1 MANTATAEAKKTSA
15 KKPAAKKAAVKKNT
29 KTGKKYLVIVES
41 PAKAATIGKFL
52 GNNYKIEASMGHI
65 RDMPKSQMGIDFE
78 NDFEPKYITIR
89 GKGELLSKLR
99 KDAKTADK
107 VYLATDPDREGEAI
121 SWHLLHAL
129 NLGEEKPIS
138 RITFNEITKT
148 AVKKSITEARDIDM
162 DLVDAQQARRVLDR
176 MVGYTVSD
184 LLWKKVKK
192 GLSGGRVQS
201 VALRLICDREE
212 EIRDFI
218 PEEYWTLGA
227 KLKDDEDKS
236 FEAKF
241 YGKGNEKIEL
251 ANEGETNA
259 VLQGLEDKE
268 FQVKEVKTGSRQ
280 KKPVAPFTTSTMQQ
294 EASKHLNMATQ
305 KTMMIAQ
312 QLYEGVNV
320 KGEGT
325 VGLVSY
331 IRTDSFRISDEAYE
345 AAVAFI
351 KETYGEDFVNP
362 ERIIYKSKGKTQD
375 AHEAI
380 RPTNVNR
387 TPESIKD
394 SLSKDQYRLYRL
406 IWERFV
412 ASQMSSAQYD
422 TLSVKLLAGEYS
434 FRASGSHLRFAGF
447 LEVYNKGEEEDE
459 KVIPKLTEG
468 DKLQAEKLLPEQHF
482 TQPPARFTDASL
494 IKTLE
499 EIGVGRPS
507 TYAPTLTTI
516 QARHYVTKEAKN
528 LFPTELGELV
538 NDIMRHY
545 FPDIVDIDFTAHM
558 EERLDDVEMGKEEW
572 KQIIRDFYPG
582 FKESVENAVEKLEKV
597 EIKDE
602 ESDVVCEKCGRKMV
616 IKYGRYGKFLAC
628 PGFPECQNAKPYFE
642 EAGVNC
648 PECGGK
654 VLIKKTK
661 KGRVYYGCEHHP
673 ECGFMSWNKPTGEK
687 CPRCGAFLEEKGRK
701 NPKIVCSNEKC
712 GYVQEKPVEETAEA

>member
-1 MANTATAEAKKTSA
+1 MAKTATAEKEAKKTT
-15 KKPAAKKAAVKKNT
+15 KKKATVKKAA

-52 GNNYKIEASMGHI
+52 GNNYKIEASMGHV

-78 NDFEPKYITIR
+78 HDFEPKYITIR
-89 GKGELLSKLR
+89 GKGELLGKLR
-99 KDAKTADK
+99 KDAKAADK

-176 MVGYTVSD
+176 VVGYTISD

-201 VALRLICDREE
+201 VALRLICDREG
-212 EIRDFI
+212 EIREFI

-227 KLKDDEDKS
+227 KLKDADGKG

-241 YGKGNEKIEL
+241 YGKGETKTEL
-251 ANEGETNA
+251 ANEAETNEVLDGLKGKDFA
-259 VLQGLEDKE
+259 VTD
-268 FQVKEVKTGSRQ
+268 VKTGSRQ

-351 KETYGEDFVNP
+351 KETYGDAFVNP
-362 ERIIYKSKGKTQD
+362 ERIVYKSKGKTQD

-380 RPTNVNR
+380 RPTNVSR

-394 SLSKDQYRLYRL
+394 SLSKDQYRLYKL

-412 ASQMSSAQYD
+412 ASQMSPAVYD
-422 TLSVKLLAGEYS
+422 TLSVKLSAGDYT
-434 FRASGSHLRFAGF
+434 FRASGSRLRFSGF
-447 LEVYNKGEEEDE
+447 LEAYSKGEEEDE
-459 KVIPKLTEG
+459 KVIPKLTQG
-468 DKLQAEKLLPEQHF
+468 DILQAEQLLPEQHF
-482 TQPPARFTDASL
+482 TQPPARYTDASL

-528 LFPTELGELV
+528 LFPTELGEMV
-538 NDIMRHY
+538 DEIMKTY
-545 FPDIVDIDFTAHM
+545 FPDIVDIDFTANM
-558 EERLDDVEMGKEEW
+558 EKRLDDVEMGKEEW
-572 KQIIRDFYPG
+572 KQIIRDFYPD
-582 FKESVENAVEKLEKV
+582 FKKSVENAVEKLEKI

-602 ESDVVCEKCGRKMV
+602 ETDIICEKCGRNMV

-661 KGRVYYGCEHHP
+661 KGRIYYGCEHNGDG
-673 ECGFMSWNKPTGEK
+673 CDFMSWNKPTGEK
-687 CPRCGAFLEEKGRK
+687 CPECGAFLEEKGRK

-712 GYVQEKPVEETAEA
+712 GYMKEKPTEEENEE

>member
-1 MANTATAEAKKTSA
+1 MAKTATAEKEAKKTT
-15 KKPAAKKAAVKKNT
+15 KKKATVKKAA

-52 GNNYKIEASMGHI
+52 GNNYKIEASMGHV

-78 NDFEPKYITIR
+78 HDFEPKYITIR
-89 GKGELLSKLR
+89 GKGELLGKLR
-99 KDAKTADK
+99 KDAKAADK

-176 MVGYTVSD
+176 VVGYTISD

-201 VALRLICDREE
+201 VALRLICDREG
-212 EIRDFI
+212 EIREFI

-227 KLKDDEDKS
+227 KLKDADGKG

-241 YGKGNEKIEL
+241 YGKGETKTEL
-251 ANEGETNA
+251 ANEAETNEVLDGLKGKDFA
-259 VLQGLEDKE
+259 VTD
-268 FQVKEVKTGSRQ
+268 VKTGSRQ

-351 KETYGEDFVNP
+351 KETYGDAFVNP
-362 ERIIYKSKGKTQD
+362 ERIVYKSKGKTQD

-380 RPTNVNR
+380 RPTNVSR

-394 SLSKDQYRLYRL
+394 SLSKDQYRLYKL

-412 ASQMSSAQYD
+412 ASQMSPAVYD
-422 TLSVKLLAGEYS
+422 TLSVKLSAGDYT
-434 FRASGSHLRFAGF
+434 FRASGSRLRFSGF
-447 LEVYNKGEEEDE
+447 LGAYSKGEEEDE
-459 KVIPKLTEG
+459 KVIPKLTQG
-468 DKLQAEKLLPEQHF
+468 DILQAEQLLPEQHF
-482 TQPPARFTDASL
+482 TQPPARYTDASL

-528 LFPTELGELV
+528 LFPTELGEMV
-538 NDIMRHY
+538 DEIMKTY
-545 FPDIVDIDFTAHM
+545 FPDIVDIDFTANM
-558 EERLDDVEMGKEEW
+558 EKRLDDVEMGKEEW
-572 KQIIRDFYPG
+572 KQIIRDFYPD
-582 FKESVENAVEKLEKV
+582 FKKSVENAAEKLEKI

-602 ESDVVCEKCGRKMV
+602 ETDIVCEKCGRNMV

-661 KGRVYYGCEHHP
+661 KGRIYYGCEHNGDG
-673 ECGFMSWNKPTGEK
+673 CDFMSWNKPTGEK
-687 CPRCGAFLEEKGRK
+687 CPECGAFLEEKGRK

-712 GYVQEKPVEETAEA
+712 GYMKEKPAEEENEE

>member
-1 MANTATAEAKKTSA
+1 MAKAATAEKEAKKTT
-15 KKPAAKKAAVKKNT
+15 KKKATVKKAA

-52 GNNYKIEASMGHI
+52 GNNYKIEASMGHV

-78 NDFEPKYITIR
+78 HDFEPKYITIR
-89 GKGELLSKLR
+89 GKGELLGKLR
-99 KDAKTADK
+99 KDAKAADK

-176 MVGYTVSD
+176 VVGYTISD

-201 VALRLICDREE
+201 VALRLICDREG
-212 EIRDFI
+212 EIREFI

-227 KLKDDEDKS
+227 KLKDADGKV

-241 YGKGNEKIEL
+241 YGKGETKTEL
-251 ANEGETNA
+251 ANEAETNEVLDGLKGKDFA
-259 VLQGLEDKE
+259 VTD
-268 FQVKEVKTGSRQ
+268 VKTGSRQ

-351 KETYGEDFVNP
+351 KETYGDAFVNP
-362 ERIIYKSKGKTQD
+362 ERIVYKSKGKTQD

-380 RPTNVNR
+380 RPTNVSR

-394 SLSKDQYRLYRL
+394 SLSKDQYRLYKL

-412 ASQMSSAQYD
+412 ASQMSPAVYD
-422 TLSVKLLAGEYS
+422 TLSVKLSAGDYT
-434 FRASGSHLRFAGF
+434 FRASGSRLRFSGF
-447 LEVYNKGEEEDE
+447 LEAYSKGEEEDE
-459 KVIPKLTEG
+459 KVIPKLTQG
-468 DKLQAEKLLPEQHF
+468 DILQAEQLLPEQHF
-482 TQPPARFTDASL
+482 TQPPARYTDASL

-528 LFPTELGELV
+528 LFPTELGEMV
-538 NDIMRHY
+538 DEIMKTY
-545 FPDIVDIDFTAHM
+545 FPDIVDIDFTANM
-558 EERLDDVEMGKEEW
+558 EKRLDDVEMGKEEW
-572 KQIIRDFYPG
+572 KQIIRDFYPD
-582 FKESVENAVEKLEKV
+582 FKKSVENAAEKLEKI

-602 ESDVVCEKCGRKMV
+602 ETDIICEKCGRNMV

-661 KGRVYYGCEHHP
+661 KGRIYYGCEHNGDG
-673 ECGFMSWNKPTGEK
+673 CDFMSWNKPTGEK
-687 CPRCGAFLEEKGRK
+687 CPECGAFLEEKGRK

-712 GYVQEKPVEETAEA
+712 GYMKEKPAEEENEE

>member
-1 MANTATAEAKKTSA
+1 MAKTATAEKEAKKTT
-15 KKPAAKKAAVKKNT
+15 KKKATVKKAA

-52 GNNYKIEASMGHI
+52 GNNYKIEASMGHV

-78 NDFEPKYITIR
+78 HDFEPKYITIR
-89 GKGELLSKLR
+89 GKGELLGKLR
-99 KDAKTADK
+99 KDAKAADK

-176 MVGYTVSD
+176 VVGYTISD

-192 GLSGGRVQS
+192 GLSGGLVQS
-201 VALRLICDREE
+201 VALRLICDREW
-212 EIRDFI
+212 EIREFI
-218 PEEYWTLGA
+218 PEEYWPLGA
-227 KLKDDEDKS
+227 KLKDADGKV

-241 YGKGNEKIEL
+241 YGKGETKTEL
-251 ANEGETNA
+251 ANEAETNEVLDGLKGKDFA
-259 VLQGLEDKE
+259 VTD
-268 FQVKEVKTGSRQ
+268 VKTGSRQ

-351 KETYGEDFVNP
+351 KETYGDAFVNP
-362 ERIIYKSKGKTQD
+362 ERIVYKSKGKTQD

-380 RPTNVNR
+380 RPTNVSR

-412 ASQMSSAQYD
+412 ASQMSPAVYD
-422 TLSVKLLAGEYS
+422 TLSVKLSAGDYT
-434 FRASGSHLRFAGF
+434 FRASGSRLRFSGF
-447 LEVYNKGEEEDE
+447 LEAYSKGEEEDE
-459 KVIPKLTEG
+459 KVIPKLTQG
-468 DKLQAEKLLPEQHF
+468 DILQAEHLLPEQHF
-482 TQPPARFTDASL
+482 TQPPARYTDASL

-528 LFPTELGELV
+528 LFPTELGEMV
-538 NDIMRHY
+538 DEIMKTY
-545 FPDIVDIDFTAHM
+545 FPDIVDIDFTANM
-558 EERLDDVEMGKEEW
+558 EKRLDDVEMGKEEW
-572 KQIIRDFYPG
+572 KQIIRDFYPD
-582 FKESVENAVEKLEKV
+582 FKKSVENAAEKLEKI

-602 ESDVVCEKCGRKMV
+602 ETDIICEKCGRNMV

-661 KGRVYYGCEHHP
+661 KGRIYYGCEHNGDG
-673 ECGFMSWNKPTGEK
+673 CDFMSWNKPTGEK
-687 CPRCGAFLEEKGRK
+687 CPECGAFLEEKGRK

-712 GYVQEKPVEETAEA
+712 GYMKEKPTEEENEE

>member
-1 MANTATAEAKKTSA
+1 MAKTATAEKEAKKTT
-15 KKPAAKKAAVKKNT
+15 KKKATVKKAA

-52 GNNYKIEASMGHI
+52 GNNYKIEASMGHV

-78 NDFEPKYITIR
+78 HDFEPKYITIR
-89 GKGELLSKLR
+89 GKGELLGKLR
-99 KDAKTADK
+99 KDAKAADK

-176 MVGYTVSD
+176 VVGYTISD

-201 VALRLICDREE
+201 VALRLICDREG
-212 EIRDFI
+212 EIREFI

-227 KLKDDEDKS
+227 QLKDADGKG

-241 YGKGNEKIEL
+241 YGKGETKTEL
-251 ANEGETNA
+251 ANEAETNEVLDGLKGKDFA
-259 VLQGLEDKE
+259 VTD
-268 FQVKEVKTGSRQ
+268 VKTGSRQ

-351 KETYGEDFVNP
+351 KETYGDAFVNP
-362 ERIIYKSKGKTQD
+362 ERIVYKSKGKTQD

-380 RPTNVNR
+380 RPTNVSR

-394 SLSKDQYRLYRL
+394 SLSKDQYRLYKL

-412 ASQMSSAQYD
+412 ASQMSPAVYD
-422 TLSVKLLAGEYS
+422 TLSVKLSAGDYT
-434 FRASGSHLRFAGF
+434 FRASGSRLRFSGF
-447 LEVYNKGEEEDE
+447 LEAYSKGEEEDE
-459 KVIPKLTEG
+459 KVIPKLTQG
-468 DKLQAEKLLPEQHF
+468 DILQAEQLLPEQHF
-482 TQPPARFTDASL
+482 TQPPARYTDASL

-528 LFPTELGELV
+528 LFPTELGEMV
-538 NDIMRHY
+538 DEIMKTY
-545 FPDIVDIDFTAHM
+545 FPDIVDIDFTANM
-558 EERLDDVEMGKEEW
+558 EKRLDDVEMGKEEW
-572 KQIIRDFYPG
+572 KQIIRDFYPD
-582 FKESVENAVEKLEKV
+582 FKKSVENAAEKLEKI

-602 ESDVVCEKCGRKMV
+602 ETDIVCEKCGRNMV

-661 KGRVYYGCEHHP
+661 KGRIYYGCEHNGDG
-673 ECGFMSWNKPTGEK
+673 CDFMSWNKPTGEK
-687 CPRCGAFLEEKGRK
+687 CPECGAFLEEKGRK

-712 GYVQEKPVEETAEA
+712 GYMKEKPAEEENEE

>member
-1 MANTATAEAKKTSA
+1 MAKTATAEKEAKKTT
-15 KKPAAKKAAVKKNT
+15 KKKTTVKKAA

-52 GNNYKIEASMGHI
+52 GSNYKIEASMGHV

-78 NDFEPKYITIR
+78 HDFEPKYITIR
-89 GKGELLSKLR
+89 GKGELLGKLR
-99 KDAKTADK
+99 KDAKAADK

-176 MVGYTVSD
+176 VVGYTISD

-201 VALRLICDREE
+201 VALRLICDREG
-212 EIRDFI
+212 EIREFI
-218 PEEYWTLGA
+218 PEEYWTLGV
-227 KLKDDEDKS
+227 KLKDADGKG

-241 YGKGNEKIEL
+241 YGKGETKAEL
-251 ANEGETNA
+251 ANETETNE
-259 VLQGLEDKE
+259 VLDGLKGKD
-268 FQVKEVKTGSRQ
+268 FTVTDVKTGSRQ

-351 KETYGEDFVNP
+351 KETYGENFVNP
-362 ERIIYKSKGKTQD
+362 ERIVYKTKGKTQD

-380 RPTNVNR
+380 RPTNVSR

-394 SLSKDQYRLYRL
+394 SLSKDQYRLYKL

-412 ASQMSSAQYD
+412 ASQMSPAVYD
-422 TLSVKLLAGEYS
+422 TLSVKLAAGDYT
-434 FRASGSHLRFAGF
+434 FRASGSRLRFAGF
-447 LEVYNKGEEEDE
+447 LEAYNKGEEEDE
-459 KVIPKLTEG
+459 RVIPKLTQG
-468 DKLQAEKLLPEQHF
+468 DILQAEQLLPEQHF
-482 TQPPARFTDASL
+482 TQPPARYTDASL

-528 LFPTELGELV
+528 LFPTELGEMV
-538 NDIMRHY
+538 DEIMKTY
-545 FPDIVDIDFTAHM
+545 FPDIVDIDFTANM
-558 EERLDDVEMGKEEW
+558 EKRLDDVEMGKEEW
-572 KQIIRDFYPG
+572 KQIIRDFYPD
-582 FKESVENAVEKLEKV
+582 FKKSVENAAEKLEKI

-602 ESDVVCEKCGRKMV
+602 ETDVVCEKCGRNMV

-661 KGRVYYGCEHHP
+661 KGRVYYGCEHNGDG
-673 ECGFMSWNKPTGEK
+673 CDFMSWNKPTGEK
-687 CPRCGAFLEEKGRK
+687 CPECGAFLEEKGRK

-712 GYVQEKPVEETAEA
+712 GYMKEKPAEEETE

>member
-1 MANTATAEAKKTSA
+1 MAKTATAEKEAKKTT
-15 KKPAAKKAAVKKNT
+15 KKKATVKKAA

-52 GNNYKIEASMGHI
+52 GNNYKIEASMGHV

-78 NDFEPKYITIR
+78 HDFEPKYITIR
-89 GKGELLSKLR
+89 GKGELLGKLR
-99 KDAKTADK
+99 KDAKAADK

-176 MVGYTVSD
+176 VVGYTISD

-201 VALRLICDREE
+201 VALRLICDREG
-212 EIRDFI
+212 EIREFI

-227 KLKDDEDKS
+227 KLKDADGKV

-241 YGKGNEKIEL
+241 YGKGETKTEL
-251 ANEGETNA
+251 ANEAETNEVLDGLKGKDFA
-259 VLQGLEDKE
+259 VTD
-268 FQVKEVKTGSRQ
+268 VKTGSRQ

-351 KETYGEDFVNP
+351 KETYGDAFVNP
-362 ERIIYKSKGKTQD
+362 ERIVYKSKGKTQD

-380 RPTNVNR
+380 RPTNVSR

-394 SLSKDQYRLYRL
+394 SLSKDQYRLYKL

-412 ASQMSSAQYD
+412 ASQMSPAVYD
-422 TLSVKLLAGEYS
+422 TLSVKLSAGDYT
-434 FRASGSHLRFAGF
+434 FRASGSRLRFSGF
-447 LEVYNKGEEEDE
+447 LEAYSKGEEEDE
-459 KVIPKLTEG
+459 KVIPKLTQG
-468 DKLQAEKLLPEQHF
+468 DILQAEQLLPEQHF
-482 TQPPARFTDASL
+482 TQPPARYTDASL

-528 LFPTELGELV
+528 LFPTELGEMV
-538 NDIMRHY
+538 DEIMKTY
-545 FPDIVDIDFTAHM
+545 FPDIVDIDFTANM
-558 EERLDDVEMGKEEW
+558 EKRLDDVEMGKEEW
-572 KQIIRDFYPG
+572 KQIIRDFYPD
-582 FKESVENAVEKLEKV
+582 FKKSVENAAEKLEKI

-602 ESDVVCEKCGRKMV
+602 ETDIVCEKCGRNMV

-661 KGRVYYGCEHHP
+661 KGRIYYGCEHNGDG
-673 ECGFMSWNKPTGEK
+673 CDFMSWNKPTGEK
-687 CPRCGAFLEEKGRK
+687 CPECGAFLEEKGRK

-712 GYVQEKPVEETAEA
+712 GYMKEKPVEEENEE

>member
-1 MANTATAEAKKTSA
+1 MAKTATAEKEAKKTT
-15 KKPAAKKAAVKKNT
+15 KKKATVKKAA

-52 GNNYKIEASMGHI
+52 GNNYKIEASMGHV

-78 NDFEPKYITIR
+78 HDFEPKYITIR
-89 GKGELLSKLR
+89 GKGELLGKLR
-99 KDAKTADK
+99 KDAKAADK

-176 MVGYTVSD
+176 VVGYTISD

-201 VALRLICDREE
+201 VALRLICDREG
-212 EIRDFI
+212 EIREFI

-227 KLKDDEDKS
+227 KLKDADGKV

-241 YGKGNEKIEL
+241 YGKGETKTEL
-251 ANEGETNA
+251 ANEAETNEVLDGLKDKDFA
-259 VLQGLEDKE
+259 VTD
-268 FQVKEVKTGSRQ
+268 VKTGSRQ

-351 KETYGEDFVNP
+351 KETYGDAFVNP
-362 ERIIYKSKGKTQD
+362 ERIVYKSKGKTQD

-380 RPTNVNR
+380 RPTNVSR

-394 SLSKDQYRLYRL
+394 SLSKDQYRLYKL

-412 ASQMSSAQYD
+412 ASQMSPAVYD
-422 TLSVKLLAGEYS
+422 TLSVKLAAGDYT
-434 FRASGSHLRFAGF
+434 FRASGSRLRFSGF
-447 LEVYNKGEEEDE
+447 LEAYSKGEEEDE
-459 KVIPKLTEG
+459 KVIPKLTQG
-468 DKLQAEKLLPEQHF
+468 DILQAEQLLSEQHF
-482 TQPPARFTDASL
+482 TQPPARYTDASL

-528 LFPTELGELV
+528 LFPTELGEMV
-538 NDIMRHY
+538 DEIMKTY
-545 FPDIVDIDFTAHM
+545 FPDIVDIDFTANM
-558 EERLDDVEMGKEEW
+558 EKRLDDVEMGKEEW
-572 KQIIRDFYPG
+572 KQIIRDFYPD
-582 FKESVENAVEKLEKV
+582 FKKSVENAAEKLEKI

-602 ESDVVCEKCGRKMV
+602 ETDIVCEKCGRNMV

-661 KGRVYYGCEHHP
+661 KGRIYYGCEHNGDG
-673 ECGFMSWNKPTGEK
+673 CDFMSWNKPTGEK
-687 CPRCGAFLEEKGRK
+687 CPECGAFLEEKGRK

-712 GYVQEKPVEETAEA
+712 GYMKEKPVEEENEE

>member
-1 MANTATAEAKKTSA
+1 
-15 KKPAAKKAAVKKNT
+15 
-29 KTGKKYLVIVES
+29 
-41 PAKAATIGKFL
+41 
-52 GNNYKIEASMGHI
+52 MGHV

-78 NDFEPKYITIR
+78 HDFEPKYITIR
-89 GKGELLSKLR
+89 GKGELLGKLR
-99 KDAKTADK
+99 KDAKAADK

-176 MVGYTVSD
+176 VVGYTISD

-201 VALRLICDREE
+201 VALRLICDREG
-212 EIRDFI
+212 EIREFI

-227 KLKDDEDKS
+227 KLKDADGKG

-241 YGKGNEKIEL
+241 YGKGETKTEL
-251 ANEGETNA
+251 ANEAETNEVLDGLKGKDFA
-259 VLQGLEDKE
+259 VTD
-268 FQVKEVKTGSRQ
+268 VKTGSRQ

-351 KETYGEDFVNP
+351 KETYGDAFVNP
-362 ERIIYKSKGKTQD
+362 ERIVYKSKGKTQD

-380 RPTNVNR
+380 RPTNVSR

-394 SLSKDQYRLYRL
+394 SLSKDQYRLYKL

-412 ASQMSSAQYD
+412 ASQMSPAVYD
-422 TLSVKLLAGEYS
+422 TLSVKLSAGDYT
-434 FRASGSHLRFAGF
+434 FRASGSRLRFSGF
-447 LEVYNKGEEEDE
+447 LEAYSKGEEEDE
-459 KVIPKLTEG
+459 KVIPKLTQG
-468 DKLQAEKLLPEQHF
+468 DILQAEQLLPEQHF
-482 TQPPARFTDASL
+482 TQPPARYTDASL

-528 LFPTELGELV
+528 LFPTELGEMV
-538 NDIMRHY
+538 DEIMKTY
-545 FPDIVDIDFTAHM
+545 FPDIVDIDFTANM
-558 EERLDDVEMGKEEW
+558 EKRLDDVEMGKEEW
-572 KQIIRDFYPG
+572 KQIIRDFYPD
-582 FKESVENAVEKLEKV
+582 FKKSVENAAEKLEKI

-602 ESDVVCEKCGRKMV
+602 ETDIVCEKCGRNMV

-661 KGRVYYGCEHHP
+661 KGRIYYGCEHNGDG
-673 ECGFMSWNKPTGEK
+673 CDFMSWNKPTGEK
-687 CPRCGAFLEEKGRK
+687 CPECGAFLEEKGRK

-712 GYVQEKPVEETAEA
+712 GYMKEKPAEEENEE

>member
-1 MANTATAEAKKTSA
+1 MAKTATAEKEAKKTT
-15 KKPAAKKAAVKKNT
+15 KKKATVKKAA

-52 GNNYKIEASMGHI
+52 GNNYKIEASMGHV

-78 NDFEPKYITIR
+78 HDFEPKYITIR
-89 GKGELLSKLR
+89 GKGELLGKLR
-99 KDAKTADK
+99 KDAKAADK

-129 NLGEEKPIS
+129 NLGEEKLIS

-176 MVGYTVSD
+176 VVGYTISD

-201 VALRLICDREE
+201 VALRLICDREG
-212 EIRDFI
+212 EIREFI

-227 KLKDDEDKS
+227 KLKDADGKG

-241 YGKGNEKIEL
+241 YGKGETKTEL
-251 ANEGETNA
+251 ANEAETNEVLDGLKGKDFA
-259 VLQGLEDKE
+259 VTD
-268 FQVKEVKTGSRQ
+268 VKTGSRQ

-351 KETYGEDFVNP
+351 KETYGDAFVNP
-362 ERIIYKSKGKTQD
+362 ERIVYKSKGKTQD

-380 RPTNVNR
+380 RPTNVSR

-394 SLSKDQYRLYRL
+394 SLSKDQYRLYKL

-412 ASQMSSAQYD
+412 ASQMSPAVYD
-422 TLSVKLLAGEYS
+422 TLSVKLSAGDYT
-434 FRASGSHLRFAGF
+434 FRASGSRLRFSGF
-447 LEVYNKGEEEDE
+447 LEAYSKGEEEDE
-459 KVIPKLTEG
+459 KVIPKLTQG
-468 DKLQAEKLLPEQHF
+468 DILQAEQLLPEQHF
-482 TQPPARFTDASL
+482 TQPPARYTDASL

-528 LFPTELGELV
+528 LFPTELGEMV
-538 NDIMRHY
+538 DEIMKTY
-545 FPDIVDIDFTAHM
+545 FPDIVDIDFTANM
-558 EERLDDVEMGKEEW
+558 EKRLDDVEMGKEEW
-572 KQIIRDFYPG
+572 KQIIRDFYPD
-582 FKESVENAVEKLEKV
+582 FKKSVENAAEKLEKI

-602 ESDVVCEKCGRKMV
+602 ETDIVCEKCGRNMV

-661 KGRVYYGCEHHP
+661 KGRIYYGCEHNGDG
-673 ECGFMSWNKPTGEK
+673 CDFMSWNKPTGEK
-687 CPRCGAFLEEKGRK
+687 CPECGAFLEEKGRK

-712 GYVQEKPVEETAEA
+712 GYMKEKPAEEDNEE

>member
-1 MANTATAEAKKTSA
+1 MAKTATAEKEAKKTT
-15 KKPAAKKAAVKKNT
+15 KKKATVKKAA

-52 GNNYKIEASMGHI
+52 GNNYKIEASMGHV

-78 NDFEPKYITIR
+78 HDFEPKYITIR
-89 GKGELLSKLR
+89 GKGELLGKLR
-99 KDAKTADK
+99 KDAKAADK

-176 MVGYTVSD
+176 VVGYTISD

-201 VALRLICDREE
+201 VALRLICDREG
-212 EIRDFI
+212 EIREFI

-227 KLKDDEDKS
+227 KLKDADGKV

-241 YGKGNEKIEL
+241 YGKDETKAEL
-251 ANEGETNA
+251 ANEAETNEVLDGLKGKDFA
-259 VLQGLEDKE
+259 VTD
-268 FQVKEVKTGSRQ
+268 VKTGSRQ

-351 KETYGEDFVNP
+351 KETYGDAFVNP
-362 ERIIYKSKGKTQD
+362 ERIVYKSKGKTQD

-380 RPTNVNR
+380 RPTNVSR

-394 SLSKDQYRLYRL
+394 SLSKDQYRLYKL

-412 ASQMSSAQYD
+412 ASQMSPAVYD
-422 TLSVKLLAGEYS
+422 TLSVKLAAGDYT
-434 FRASGSHLRFAGF
+434 FRASGSRLRFSGF
-447 LEVYNKGEEEDE
+447 LEAYSKGEEEDE
-459 KVIPKLTEG
+459 KIIPKLTQG
-468 DKLQAEKLLPEQHF
+468 DILQAEQLLPEQHF
-482 TQPPARFTDASL
+482 TQPPARYTDASL

-528 LFPTELGELV
+528 LFPTELGEMV
-538 NDIMRHY
+538 DEIMKTY
-545 FPDIVDIDFTAHM
+545 FPDIVDIDFTANM
-558 EERLDDVEMGKEEW
+558 EKRLDDVEMGKEEW
-572 KQIIRDFYPG
+572 KQIIRDFYPD
-582 FKESVENAVEKLEKV
+582 FKKSVENAAEKLEKI

-602 ESDVVCEKCGRKMV
+602 ETDIVCEKCGRNMV

-661 KGRVYYGCEHHP
+661 KGRIYYGCEHNGDG
-673 ECGFMSWNKPTGEK
+673 CDFMSWNKPTGEK
-687 CPRCGAFLEEKGRK
+687 CPECGAFLEEKGRK

-712 GYVQEKPVEETAEA
+712 GYMKEKPVEEENEE

>member
-1 MANTATAEAKKTSA
+1 MAKTATAEKEAKKTT
-15 KKPAAKKAAVKKNT
+15 KKKATVKKAA

-52 GNNYKIEASMGHI
+52 GNNYKIEASMGHV

-78 NDFEPKYITIR
+78 HDFEPKYITIR
-89 GKGELLSKLR
+89 GKGELLGKLR
-99 KDAKTADK
+99 KDAKAADK

-176 MVGYTVSD
+176 VVGYTISD

-201 VALRLICDREE
+201 VALRLICDREG
-212 EIRDFI
+212 EIREFI

-227 KLKDDEDKS
+227 KLKDADGKV

-241 YGKGNEKIEL
+241 YGKGETKTEL
-251 ANEGETNA
+251 ANEAETNEVLDGLKDKDFA
-259 VLQGLEDKE
+259 VTD
-268 FQVKEVKTGSRQ
+268 VKTGSRQ

-351 KETYGEDFVNP
+351 KETYGDAFVNP
-362 ERIIYKSKGKTQD
+362 ERIVYKSKGKTQD

-380 RPTNVNR
+380 RPTNVSR

-394 SLSKDQYRLYRL
+394 SLSKDQYRLYKL

-412 ASQMSSAQYD
+412 ASQMSPAVYD
-422 TLSVKLLAGEYS
+422 TLSVKLSAGDYT
-434 FRASGSHLRFAGF
+434 FRASGSRLRFSGF
-447 LEVYNKGEEEDE
+447 LEAYSKGEEEDE
-459 KVIPKLTEG
+459 KVIPKLTQG
-468 DKLQAEKLLPEQHF
+468 DILQAEQLLPEQHF
-482 TQPPARFTDASL
+482 TQPPARYTDASL

-528 LFPTELGELV
+528 LFPTELGEMV
-538 NDIMRHY
+538 DEIMKTY
-545 FPDIVDIDFTAHM
+545 FPDIVDIDFTANM
-558 EERLDDVEMGKEEW
+558 EKRLDDVEMGKEEW
-572 KQIIRDFYPG
+572 KQIIRDFYPD
-582 FKESVENAVEKLEKV
+582 FKKSVENAAEKLEKI

-602 ESDVVCEKCGRKMV
+602 ETDIVCEKCGRNMV

-661 KGRVYYGCEHHP
+661 KGRIYYGCEHNGDG
-673 ECGFMSWNKPTGEK
+673 CDFMSWNKPTGEK
-687 CPRCGAFLEEKGRK
+687 CPECGAFLEEKGRK

-712 GYVQEKPVEETAEA
+712 GYMKEKPVEEENEE

>member
-1 MANTATAEAKKTSA
+1 MAKTATAEKEAKKTT
-15 KKPAAKKAAVKKNT
+15 KKTATVKKAA

-52 GNNYKIEASMGHI
+52 GNNYKIEASMGHV

-78 NDFEPKYITIR
+78 HDFEPKYITIR
-89 GKGELLSKLR
+89 GKGELLGKLR
-99 KDAKTADK
+99 KDAKAADK

-176 MVGYTVSD
+176 VVGYTISD

-201 VALRLICDREE
+201 VALRLICDREG
-212 EIRDFI
+212 EIREFI

-227 KLKDDEDKS
+227 KLKDADGKV

-241 YGKGNEKIEL
+241 YGKGETKTEL
-251 ANEGETNA
+251 ANEAETNEVLDGLKGKDFA
-259 VLQGLEDKE
+259 VTD
-268 FQVKEVKTGSRQ
+268 VKTGSRQ

-351 KETYGEDFVNP
+351 KETYGDAFVNP
-362 ERIIYKSKGKTQD
+362 ERIVYKSKGKTQD

-380 RPTNVNR
+380 RPTNVSR

-394 SLSKDQYRLYRL
+394 SLSKDQYRLYKL

-412 ASQMSSAQYD
+412 ASQMSPAVYD
-422 TLSVKLLAGEYS
+422 TLSVKLSAGDYT
-434 FRASGSHLRFAGF
+434 FRASGSRLRFSGF
-447 LEVYNKGEEEDE
+447 LEAYSKGEEEDE
-459 KVIPKLTEG
+459 KVIPKLTQG
-468 DKLQAEKLLPEQHF
+468 DILQAEQLLPEQHF
-482 TQPPARFTDASL
+482 TQPPARYTDASL

-528 LFPTELGELV
+528 LFPTELGEMV
-538 NDIMRHY
+538 DEIMKTY
-545 FPDIVDIDFTAHM
+545 FPDIVDIDFTANM
-558 EERLDDVEMGKEEW
+558 EKRLDDVEMGKEEW
-572 KQIIRDFYPG
+572 KQIIRDFYPD
-582 FKESVENAVEKLEKV
+582 FKKSVENAAEKLEKI

-602 ESDVVCEKCGRKMV
+602 ETDIICEKCGRNMV

-661 KGRVYYGCEHHP
+661 KGRIYYGCEHNGDG
-673 ECGFMSWNKPTGEK
+673 CDFMSWNKPTGEK
-687 CPRCGAFLEEKGRK
+687 CPECGAFLEEKGRK

-712 GYVQEKPVEETAEA
+712 GYMKEKPAEEENEE

>member
-1 MANTATAEAKKTSA
+1 MAKTATAEKEAKKTT
-15 KKPAAKKAAVKKNT
+15 KKKATVKKAA

-52 GNNYKIEASMGHI
+52 GNNYKIEASMGHV

-78 NDFEPKYITIR
+78 HDFEPKYITIR
-89 GKGELLSKLR
+89 GKGELLGKLR
-99 KDAKTADK
+99 KDAKAADK

-176 MVGYTVSD
+176 VVGYTISD

-201 VALRLICDREE
+201 VALRLICDREG
-212 EIRDFI
+212 EIREFI

-227 KLKDDEDKS
+227 KLKDADGKV

-241 YGKGNEKIEL
+241 YGKGETKTEL
-251 ANEGETNA
+251 ANEAETNEVLDGLKGKDFA
-259 VLQGLEDKE
+259 VTD
-268 FQVKEVKTGSRQ
+268 VKTGSRQ

-351 KETYGEDFVNP
+351 KETYGDAFVNP
-362 ERIIYKSKGKTQD
+362 ERIVYKSKGKTQD

-380 RPTNVNR
+380 RPTNVSR

-394 SLSKDQYRLYRL
+394 SLSKDQYRLYKL

-412 ASQMSSAQYD
+412 ASQMSPAVYD
-422 TLSVKLLAGEYS
+422 TLSVKLSAGDYT
-434 FRASGSHLRFAGF
+434 FRASGSRLRFSGF
-447 LEVYNKGEEEDE
+447 LEAYSKGEEEDE
-459 KVIPKLTEG
+459 KVIPKLTQG
-468 DKLQAEKLLPEQHF
+468 DILQAEQLLPEQYF
-482 TQPPARFTDASL
+482 TQPPARYTDASL

-528 LFPTELGELV
+528 LFPTELGEMV
-538 NDIMRHY
+538 DEIMKTY
-545 FPDIVDIDFTAHM
+545 FPDIVDIDFTANM
-558 EERLDDVEMGKEEW
+558 EKRLDDVEMGKEEW
-572 KQIIRDFYPG
+572 KQIIRDFYPD
-582 FKESVENAVEKLEKV
+582 FKKSVENAAEKLEKI

-602 ESDVVCEKCGRKMV
+602 ETDIICEKCGRNMV

-661 KGRVYYGCEHHP
+661 KGRIYYGCEHNGDG
-673 ECGFMSWNKPTGEK
+673 CDFMSWNKPTGEK
-687 CPRCGAFLEEKGRK
+687 CPECGAFLEEKGRK

-712 GYVQEKPVEETAEA
+712 GYMKEKPAEEENEE

>member
-1 MANTATAEAKKTSA
+1 MAKATAEAEKKKKT
-15 KKPAAKKAAVKKNT
+15 AAKKTAAK

-41 PAKAATIGKFL
+41 PAKATTIGKFL
-52 GNNYKIEASMGHI
+52 GSNYKIEASMGHI
-65 RDMPKSQMGIDFE
+65 RDLPKSQLSIDIE
-78 NDFEPKYITIR
+78 HDFEPKYITIR

-99 KDAKTADK
+99 RDAKNADK

-148 AVKKSITEARDIDM
+148 AVKRSITEARDIDM

-176 MVGYTVSD
+176 LVGYTVSD

-201 VALRLICDREE
+201 VALRLICEREE
-212 EIRDFI
+212 EINEFI
-218 PEEYWTLGA
+218 PEEYWTLNARLADQKG
-227 KLKDDEDKS
+227 KH
-236 FEAKF
+236 FEARF
-241 YGKGNEKIEL
+241 YGRPDKKMEL
-251 ANEGETNA
+251 ANKAETDA
-259 VLQGLEDKE
+259 VLSGLEGQD
-268 FQVKEVKTGSRQ
+268 FRITEVKTGSRQ

-312 QLYEGVNV
+312 QLYEGIQI

-345 AAVAFI
+345 AAVSFI
-351 KETYGEDFVNP
+351 KENYGEEFVNP
-362 ERIIYKSKGKTQD
+362 ERAVYKTKGRTQD

-380 RPTNVNR
+380 RPTNVAR
-387 TPESIKD
+387 TPDSIKD
-394 SLSKDQYRLYRL
+394 SLSKDQYRLYKL

-412 ASQMSSAQYD
+412 ASQMSPAVYD
-422 TLSVKLLAGEYS
+422 TLSVKLEAGEYG
-434 FRASGSHLRFAGF
+434 FRASGSRLRFSGF
-447 LEVYNKGEEEDE
+447 LEVYSKGEEEEE
-459 KVIPKLTEG
+459 KVIPQLAEG
-468 DKLQAEKLLPEQHF
+468 DVLQLEELLPEQHF
-482 TQPPARFTDASL
+482 TQPPARYTDASL

-516 QARHYVTKEAKN
+516 QNRNYVTKEAKN
-528 LFPTELGELV
+528 LFPTELGEV
-538 NDIMRHY
+538 VDDIMKSY
-545 FPDIVDIDFTAHM
+545 FSEIVDVDFTANM
-558 EERLDDVEMGKEEW
+558 EKRLDEVEMGNEEW
-572 KQIIRDFYPG
+572 KQIIRDFYPD
-582 FKESVENAVEKLEKV
+582 FKRCVDDATEHLEKV
-597 EIKDE
+597 EIKNE
-602 ESDVVCEKCGRKMV
+602 VSDVICEKCGRNMV
-616 IKYGRYGKFLAC
+616 IKFGRYGKFLAC

-642 EAGVNC
+642 PAGVNC

-661 KGRVYYGCEHHP
+661 KGRVYYGCENNP

-687 CPRCGAFLEEKGRK
+687 CPECGSFLEIKGRK

-712 GYVQEKPVEETAEA
+712 GFVKEMPQEDEE

>member
-1 MANTATAEAKKTSA
+1 MAKTATAEKEAKKTT
-15 KKPAAKKAAVKKNT
+15 KKKATVKKAA

-52 GNNYKIEASMGHI
+52 GNNYKIEASMGHV

-78 NDFEPKYITIR
+78 HDFEPKYITLR
-89 GKGELLSKLR
+89 GKGELLGKLR
-99 KDAKTADK
+99 KDAKAADK

-176 MVGYTVSD
+176 VVGYTISD

-201 VALRLICDREE
+201 VALRLICDREG
-212 EIRDFI
+212 EIREFI

-227 KLKDDEDKS
+227 KLKDADGKV

-241 YGKGNEKIEL
+241 YGKGETKTEL
-251 ANEGETNA
+251 ANEAETNEVLDGLKGKDFA
-259 VLQGLEDKE
+259 VTD
-268 FQVKEVKTGSRQ
+268 VKTGSRQ

-351 KETYGEDFVNP
+351 KETYGDAFVNP
-362 ERIIYKSKGKTQD
+362 ERIVYKSKGKTQD

-380 RPTNVNR
+380 RPTNVSR

-394 SLSKDQYRLYRL
+394 SLSKDQYRLYKL

-412 ASQMSSAQYD
+412 ASQMSPAVYD
-422 TLSVKLLAGEYS
+422 TLSVKLSAGDYT
-434 FRASGSHLRFAGF
+434 FRASGSRLRFSGF
-447 LEVYNKGEEEDE
+447 LEAYSKGEEEDE
-459 KVIPKLTEG
+459 KVIPKLTQG
-468 DKLQAEKLLPEQHF
+468 DILQAEQLLPEQHF
-482 TQPPARFTDASL
+482 TQPPARYTDASL

-528 LFPTELGELV
+528 LFPTELGEMV
-538 NDIMRHY
+538 DEIMKTY
-545 FPDIVDIDFTAHM
+545 FPDIVDIDFTANM
-558 EERLDDVEMGKEEW
+558 EKRLDDVEMGKEEW
-572 KQIIRDFYPG
+572 KQIIRDFYPD
-582 FKESVENAVEKLEKV
+582 FKKSVENAAEKLEKI

-602 ESDVVCEKCGRKMV
+602 ETDIICEKCGRNMV

-661 KGRVYYGCEHHP
+661 KGRIYYGCEHNGDG
-673 ECGFMSWNKPTGEK
+673 CDFMSWNKPTGEK
-687 CPRCGAFLEEKGRK
+687 CPECGAFLEEKGRK

-712 GYVQEKPVEETAEA
+712 GYMKEKPAEEENEE

>member
-1 MANTATAEAKKTSA
+1 MAKTATAEKEAKKTTN
-15 KKPAAKKAAVKKNT
+15 KKATVKKAA

-52 GNNYKIEASMGHI
+52 GNNYKIEASMGHV

-78 NDFEPKYITIR
+78 HDFEPKYITIR
-89 GKGELLSKLR
+89 GKGELLGKLR
-99 KDAKTADK
+99 KDAKAADK

-176 MVGYTVSD
+176 VVGYTISD

-201 VALRLICDREE
+201 VALRLICDREG
-212 EIRDFI
+212 EIREFI

-227 KLKDDEDKS
+227 KLKDADGKV

-241 YGKGNEKIEL
+241 YGKGETKTEL
-251 ANEGETNA
+251 ANEAETNEVLDGLKGKDFA
-259 VLQGLEDKE
+259 VTD
-268 FQVKEVKTGSRQ
+268 VKTGSRQ

-351 KETYGEDFVNP
+351 KETYGDAFVNP
-362 ERIIYKSKGKTQD
+362 ERIVYKSKGKTQD

-380 RPTNVNR
+380 RPTNVSR

-412 ASQMSSAQYD
+412 ASQMSPAVYD
-422 TLSVKLLAGEYS
+422 TLSVKLSAGDYT
-434 FRASGSHLRFAGF
+434 FRASGSRLRFSGF
-447 LEVYNKGEEEDE
+447 LEAYSKGEEEDE
-459 KVIPKLTEG
+459 KVIPKLTQG
-468 DKLQAEKLLPEQHF
+468 DILQAEHLLPEQHF
-482 TQPPARFTDASL
+482 TQPPARYTDASL

-528 LFPTELGELV
+528 LFPTELGEMV
-538 NDIMRHY
+538 DEIMKTY
-545 FPDIVDIDFTAHM
+545 FPDIVDIDFTANM
-558 EERLDDVEMGKEEW
+558 EKRLDDVEMGKEEW
-572 KQIIRDFYPG
+572 KQIIRDFYPD
-582 FKESVENAVEKLEKV
+582 FKKSVENAAEKLEKI

-602 ESDVVCEKCGRKMV
+602 ETDIICEKCGRNMV

-661 KGRVYYGCEHHP
+661 KGRIYYGCEHNGVG
-673 ECGFMSWNKPTGEK
+673 CDFMSWNKPTGEK
-687 CPRCGAFLEEKGRK
+687 CPECGAFLEEKGRK

-712 GYVQEKPVEETAEA
+712 GYMKEKPAEEENEE

>member
-1 MANTATAEAKKTSA
+1 MAKTATAEKEAKKTT
-15 KKPAAKKAAVKKNT
+15 KKKATVKKAA

-52 GNNYKIEASMGHI
+52 GNNYKIEASMGHV

-78 NDFEPKYITIR
+78 HDFEPKYITIR
-89 GKGELLSKLR
+89 GKGELLGKLR
-99 KDAKTADK
+99 KDAKAADK

-176 MVGYTVSD
+176 VVGYTISD

-201 VALRLICDREE
+201 VALRLICDREG
-212 EIRDFI
+212 EIREFI

-227 KLKDDEDKS
+227 KLKDADGKV

-241 YGKGNEKIEL
+241 YGKGETKTEL
-251 ANEGETNA
+251 ANEAETNEVLDGLKGKDFA
-259 VLQGLEDKE
+259 VTD
-268 FQVKEVKTGSRQ
+268 VKTGSRQ

-351 KETYGEDFVNP
+351 KETYGDAFVNP
-362 ERIIYKSKGKTQD
+362 ERIVYKSKGKTQD

-380 RPTNVNR
+380 RPTNVSR

-394 SLSKDQYRLYRL
+394 SLSKDQYRLYKL

-412 ASQMSSAQYD
+412 ASQMSPAVDD
-422 TLSVKLLAGEYS
+422 TLSVKLSAGDYT
-434 FRASGSHLRFAGF
+434 FRASGSRLRFSGF
-447 LEVYNKGEEEDE
+447 LEAYSKGEEEDE
-459 KVIPKLTEG
+459 KVIPKLTQG
-468 DKLQAEKLLPEQHF
+468 DILQAEQLLPEQHF
-482 TQPPARFTDASL
+482 TQPPARYTDASL

-528 LFPTELGELV
+528 LFPTELGEMV
-538 NDIMRHY
+538 DEIMKTY
-545 FPDIVDIDFTAHM
+545 FPDIVDIDFTANM
-558 EERLDDVEMGKEEW
+558 EKRLDDVEMGKEEW
-572 KQIIRDFYPG
+572 KQIIRDFYPD
-582 FKESVENAVEKLEKV
+582 FKKSVENAAEKLEKI

-602 ESDVVCEKCGRKMV
+602 ETDIICEKCGRNMV

-661 KGRVYYGCEHHP
+661 KGRIYYGCEHNGDG
-673 ECGFMSWNKPTGEK
+673 CDFMSWNKPTGEK
-687 CPRCGAFLEEKGRK
+687 CPECGAFLEEKGRK

-712 GYVQEKPVEETAEA
+712 GYMKEKPAEEENEE

>member
-1 MANTATAEAKKTSA
+1 MAKTATAEKEAKKTT
-15 KKPAAKKAAVKKNT
+15 KKKATVKKAA

-52 GNNYKIEASMGHI
+52 GNNYKIEASMGHV

-78 NDFEPKYITIR
+78 HDFEPKYITIR
-89 GKGELLSKLR
+89 GKGELLGKLR
-99 KDAKTADK
+99 KDAKAADK

-176 MVGYTVSD
+176 VVGYTISD

-201 VALRLICDREE
+201 VALRLICDREG
-212 EIRDFI
+212 EIREFI

-227 KLKDDEDKS
+227 KLKDADGKG

-241 YGKGNEKIEL
+241 YGKGETKTEL
-251 ANEGETNA
+251 ANEAETNEVLDGLKGKDFA
-259 VLQGLEDKE
+259 VTD
-268 FQVKEVKTGSRQ
+268 VKTGSRQ

-351 KETYGEDFVNP
+351 KETYGDAFVNP
-362 ERIIYKSKGKTQD
+362 ERIVYKSKGKTQD

-380 RPTNVNR
+380 RPTNVSR

-394 SLSKDQYRLYRL
+394 SLSKDQYRLYKL

-412 ASQMSSAQYD
+412 ASQMSPAVYD
-422 TLSVKLLAGEYS
+422 TLSVKLSAGDYT
-434 FRASGSHLRFAGF
+434 FRASGSRLRFSGF
-447 LEVYNKGEEEDE
+447 LEAYSKGEEEDE
-459 KVIPKLTEG
+459 KVIPKLTQG
-468 DKLQAEKLLPEQHF
+468 DILQAEQLLPEQHF
-482 TQPPARFTDASL
+482 TQPPARYTDASL

-528 LFPTELGELV
+528 LFPTELGEMV
-538 NDIMRHY
+538 DEIMKTY
-545 FPDIVDIDFTAHM
+545 FPDIVDIDFTANM
-558 EERLDDVEMGKEEW
+558 ERRLDDVEMGKEEW
-572 KQIIRDFYPG
+572 KQIIRDFYPD
-582 FKESVENAVEKLEKV
+582 FKKSVENAAEKLEKI

-602 ESDVVCEKCGRKMV
+602 ETDIVCEKCGRNMV

-661 KGRVYYGCEHHP
+661 KGRIYYGCEHNGDG
-673 ECGFMSWNKPTGEK
+673 CDFMSWNKPTGEK
-687 CPRCGAFLEEKGRK
+687 CPECGAFLEEKGRK

-712 GYVQEKPVEETAEA
+712 GYMKEKPAEEDNEE

>member
-1 MANTATAEAKKTSA
+1 MAKTATAEKEAKKTT
-15 KKPAAKKAAVKKNT
+15 KKKATVKKAA

-52 GNNYKIEASMGHI
+52 GNNYKIEASMGHV

-78 NDFEPKYITIR
+78 HDFEPKYITIR
-89 GKGELLSKLR
+89 GKGELLGKLR
-99 KDAKTADK
+99 KDAKAADK

-176 MVGYTVSD
+176 VVGYTISD

-201 VALRLICDREE
+201 VALRLICDREG
-212 EIRDFI
+212 EIREFI

-227 KLKDDEDKS
+227 KLKDADGKV

-241 YGKGNEKIEL
+241 YGKGETKAEL
-251 ANEGETNA
+251 ANEAETNEVLDGLKGRDFA
-259 VLQGLEDKE
+259 VTD
-268 FQVKEVKTGSRQ
+268 VKTGSRQ

-351 KETYGEDFVNP
+351 KETYGDAFVNP
-362 ERIIYKSKGKTQD
+362 ERIVYKSKGKTQD

-380 RPTNVNR
+380 RPTNVSR

-394 SLSKDQYRLYRL
+394 SLSKDQYRLYKL

-412 ASQMSSAQYD
+412 ASQMSPAVYD
-422 TLSVKLLAGEYS
+422 TLSVKLAAGDYT
-434 FRASGSHLRFAGF
+434 FRASGSRLRFSGF
-447 LEVYNKGEEEDE
+447 LEAYSKGEEEDE
-459 KVIPKLTEG
+459 KVIPKLTQG
-468 DKLQAEKLLPEQHF
+468 DILQAEQLLPEQHF
-482 TQPPARFTDASL
+482 TQPPARYTDASL

-528 LFPTELGELV
+528 LFPTELGEMV
-538 NDIMRHY
+538 DEIMKTY
-545 FPDIVDIDFTAHM
+545 FPDIVDIDFTANM
-558 EERLDDVEMGKEEW
+558 EKRLDDVEMGKEEW
-572 KQIIRDFYPG
+572 KQIIRDFYPD
-582 FKESVENAVEKLEKV
+582 FKKSVENAAEKLEKI

-602 ESDVVCEKCGRKMV
+602 ETDIVCEKCGRNMV

-661 KGRVYYGCEHHP
+661 KGRIYYGCEHNGDG
-673 ECGFMSWNKPTGEK
+673 CDFMSWNKPTGEK
-687 CPRCGAFLEEKGRK
+687 CPECGAFLEEKGRK

-712 GYVQEKPVEETAEA
+712 GYMKEKPAEEENEE

>member
-1 MANTATAEAKKTSA
+1 MAKTATAEKEAKRTT
-15 KKPAAKKAAVKKNT
+15 KKKATVKKAA

-52 GNNYKIEASMGHI
+52 GNNYKIEASMGHV

-78 NDFEPKYITIR
+78 HDFEPKYITIR
-89 GKGELLSKLR
+89 GKGELLGKLR
-99 KDAKTADK
+99 KDAKAADK

-176 MVGYTVSD
+176 VVGYTISD

-201 VALRLICDREE
+201 VALRLICDREG
-212 EIRDFI
+212 EIREFI

-227 KLKDDEDKS
+227 KLKDADGKV

-241 YGKGNEKIEL
+241 YGKGETKTEL
-251 ANEGETNA
+251 ANEAETNEVLDGLKGKDFA
-259 VLQGLEDKE
+259 VTD
-268 FQVKEVKTGSRQ
+268 VKTGSRQ

-351 KETYGEDFVNP
+351 KETYGDAFVNP
-362 ERIIYKSKGKTQD
+362 ERIVYKSKGKTQD

-380 RPTNVNR
+380 RPTNVSR

-394 SLSKDQYRLYRL
+394 SLSKDQYRLYKL

-412 ASQMSSAQYD
+412 ASQMSPAVYD
-422 TLSVKLLAGEYS
+422 TLSVKLSAGDYT
-434 FRASGSHLRFAGF
+434 FRASGSRLRFSGF
-447 LEVYNKGEEEDE
+447 LEAYSKGEEEDE
-459 KVIPKLTEG
+459 KVIPKLTQG
-468 DKLQAEKLLPEQHF
+468 DILQAEQLLPEQHF
-482 TQPPARFTDASL
+482 TQPPARYTDASL

-528 LFPTELGELV
+528 LFPTELGEMV
-538 NDIMRHY
+538 DEIMKTY
-545 FPDIVDIDFTAHM
+545 FPDIVDIDFTANM
-558 EERLDDVEMGKEEW
+558 EKRLDDVEMGKEEW
-572 KQIIRDFYPG
+572 KQIIRDFYPD
-582 FKESVENAVEKLEKV
+582 FKKSVENAAEKLEKI

-602 ESDVVCEKCGRKMV
+602 ETDIICEKCGRNMV

-661 KGRVYYGCEHHP
+661 KGRIYYGCEHNGDG
-673 ECGFMSWNKPTGEK
+673 CDFMSWNKPTGEK
-687 CPRCGAFLEEKGRK
+687 CPECGAFLEEKGRK

-712 GYVQEKPVEETAEA
+712 GYMKEKPAEEENEE

>member
-1 MANTATAEAKKTSA
+1 MA
-15 KKPAAKKAAVKKNT
+15 
-29 KTGKKYLVIVES
+29 KYLVIVES
-41 PAKAATIGKFL
+41 PAKVKTIKKFL
-52 GNNYKIEASMGHI
+52 GTNYEVDASGGHV
-65 RDMPKSQMGIDFE
+65 RDLPKSQMGIGPE

-89 GKGELLSKLR
+89 GKGDVLARLR
-99 KDAKTADK
+99 KEVKKAD
-107 VYLATDPDREGEAI
+107 VIYLATDPDREGEAI

-176 MVGYTVSD
+176 VVGYTISD

-201 VALRLICDREE
+201 VALRLICDREG
-212 EIRDFI
+212 EIREFI

-227 KLKDDEDKS
+227 KLKDADGKG

-241 YGKGNEKIEL
+241 YGKGETKTEL
-251 ANEGETNA
+251 ANEAETNEVLDGLKGKDFA
-259 VLQGLEDKE
+259 VTD
-268 FQVKEVKTGSRQ
+268 VKTGSRQ

-351 KETYGEDFVNP
+351 KETYGDAFVNP
-362 ERIIYKSKGKTQD
+362 ERIVYKSKGKTQD

-380 RPTNVNR
+380 RPTNVSR

-394 SLSKDQYRLYRL
+394 SLSKDQYRLYKL

-412 ASQMSSAQYD
+412 ASQMSPAVYD
-422 TLSVKLLAGEYS
+422 TLSVKLSAGDYT
-434 FRASGSHLRFAGF
+434 FRASGSRLRFSGF
-447 LEVYNKGEEEDE
+447 LEAYSKGEEEDE
-459 KVIPKLTEG
+459 KVIPKLTQG
-468 DKLQAEKLLPEQHF
+468 DILQAEQLLPEQHF
-482 TQPPARFTDASL
+482 TQPPARYTDASL

-528 LFPTELGELV
+528 LFPTELGEMV
-538 NDIMRHY
+538 DEIMKTY
-545 FPDIVDIDFTAHM
+545 FPDIVDIDFTANM
-558 EERLDDVEMGKEEW
+558 EKRLDDVEMGKEEW
-572 KQIIRDFYPG
+572 KQIIRDFYPD
-582 FKESVENAVEKLEKV
+582 FKKSVENAAEKLEKI

-602 ESDVVCEKCGRKMV
+602 ETDIICEKCGRNMV

-661 KGRVYYGCEHHP
+661 RGRIYYGCEHNGDG
-673 ECGFMSWNKPTGEK
+673 CDFMSWNKPTGEK
-687 CPRCGAFLEEKGRK
+687 CPECGAFLEEKGRK

-712 GYVQEKPVEETAEA
+712 GYMKEKPAEEENEE

>member
-1 MANTATAEAKKTSA
+1 MAKTATAEKEAKKTT
-15 KKPAAKKAAVKKNT
+15 KKKATVKKAA

-52 GNNYKIEASMGHI
+52 GNNYKIEASMGHV

-78 NDFEPKYITIR
+78 HDFEPKYITIR
-89 GKGELLSKLR
+89 GKGELLGKLR
-99 KDAKTADK
+99 KDAKAADK

-176 MVGYTVSD
+176 VVGYTISD

-201 VALRLICDREE
+201 VALRLICDREG

-227 KLKDDEDKS
+227 KLKDADGKV

-241 YGKGNEKIEL
+241 YGKGETKTEL
-251 ANEGETNA
+251 ANEAETNEVLDGLKGKDFA
-259 VLQGLEDKE
+259 VTD
-268 FQVKEVKTGSRQ
+268 VKTGSRQ

-351 KETYGEDFVNP
+351 KETYGDAFVNP
-362 ERIIYKSKGKTQD
+362 ERIVYKSKGKTQD

-380 RPTNVNR
+380 RPTNVSR

-394 SLSKDQYRLYRL
+394 SLSKDQYRLYKL

-412 ASQMSSAQYD
+412 ASQMSPAVYD
-422 TLSVKLLAGEYS
+422 TLSVKLSAGDYT
-434 FRASGSHLRFAGF
+434 FRASGSRLRFSGF
-447 LEVYNKGEEEDE
+447 LEAYSKGEEEDE
-459 KVIPKLTEG
+459 KVIPKLTQG
-468 DKLQAEKLLPEQHF
+468 DILQAEQLLPEQHF
-482 TQPPARFTDASL
+482 TQPPARYTDASL

-528 LFPTELGELV
+528 LFPTELGEMV
-538 NDIMRHY
+538 DEIMKTY
-545 FPDIVDIDFTAHM
+545 FPDIVDIDFTANM
-558 EERLDDVEMGKEEW
+558 EKRLDDVEMGKEEW
-572 KQIIRDFYPG
+572 KQIIRDFYPD
-582 FKESVENAVEKLEKV
+582 FKKSVENAAEKLEKI

-602 ESDVVCEKCGRKMV
+602 ETDIICEKCGRNMV

-661 KGRVYYGCEHHP
+661 KGRIYYGCEHNGDG
-673 ECGFMSWNKPTGEK
+673 CDFMSWNKPTGEK
-687 CPRCGAFLEEKGRK
+687 CPECGAFLEEKGRK

-712 GYVQEKPVEETAEA
+712 GYMKEKPAEEENEE

>member
-1 MANTATAEAKKTSA
+1 MAKTATAEKEAKKTT
-15 KKPAAKKAAVKKNT
+15 KKKATVKKAA

-52 GNNYKIEASMGHI
+52 GNNYKIEASMGHV

-78 NDFEPKYITIR
+78 HDFEPKYITIR
-89 GKGELLSKLR
+89 GKGELLGKLR
-99 KDAKTADK
+99 KDAKAADK

-176 MVGYTVSD
+176 VVGYTISD

-201 VALRLICDREE
+201 VALRLICDREG
-212 EIRDFI
+212 EIREFI

-227 KLKDDEDKS
+227 KLKDADGKV

-241 YGKGNEKIEL
+241 YGKGETKTEL
-251 ANEGETNA
+251 ANEAETNEVLDGLKGKDFA
-259 VLQGLEDKE
+259 VTD
-268 FQVKEVKTGSRQ
+268 VKTGSRQ

-345 AAVAFI
+345 AAV
-351 KETYGEDFVNP
+351 VNP
-362 ERIIYKSKGKTQD
+362 ERIVYKSKGKTQD

-380 RPTNVNR
+380 RPTNVSR

-394 SLSKDQYRLYRL
+394 SLSKDQYRLYKL

-412 ASQMSSAQYD
+412 ASQMSPAVYD
-422 TLSVKLLAGEYS
+422 TLSVKLSAGDYT
-434 FRASGSHLRFAGF
+434 FRASGSRLRFSGF
-447 LEVYNKGEEEDE
+447 LEAYSKGEEEDE
-459 KVIPKLTEG
+459 KVIPKLTQG
-468 DKLQAEKLLPEQHF
+468 DILQAEQLLPEQHF
-482 TQPPARFTDASL
+482 TQPPARYTDASL

-528 LFPTELGELV
+528 LFPTELGEMV
-538 NDIMRHY
+538 DEIMKTY
-545 FPDIVDIDFTAHM
+545 FPDIVDIDFTANM
-558 EERLDDVEMGKEEW
+558 EKRLDDVEMGKEEW
-572 KQIIRDFYPG
+572 KQIIRDFYPD
-582 FKESVENAVEKLEKV
+582 FKKSVENAAEKLEKI

-602 ESDVVCEKCGRKMV
+602 ETDIICEKCGRNMV

-661 KGRVYYGCEHHP
+661 RGRIYYGCEHNGDG
-673 ECGFMSWNKPTGEK
+673 CDFMSWNKPTGEK
-687 CPRCGAFLEEKGRK
+687 CPECGAFLEEKGRK

-712 GYVQEKPVEETAEA
+712 GYMKEKPAEEENEE

>member
-1 MANTATAEAKKTSA
+1 MAKTATAEKEAKKTT
-15 KKPAAKKAAVKKNT
+15 KKKATVKKAA

-52 GNNYKIEASMGHI
+52 GNNYKIEASMGHV

-78 NDFEPKYITIR
+78 HDFEPKYITIR
-89 GKGELLSKLR
+89 GKGELLGKLR
-99 KDAKTADK
+99 KDAKAADK

-176 MVGYTVSD
+176 VVGYTISD

-201 VALRLICDREE
+201 VALRLICDREG
-212 EIRDFI
+212 EIREFI

-227 KLKDDEDKS
+227 KLKDADGKG

-241 YGKGNEKIEL
+241 YGKGETKTEL
-251 ANEGETNA
+251 ANEAETNEVLDGLKGKDFA
-259 VLQGLEDKE
+259 VTD
-268 FQVKEVKTGSRQ
+268 VKTGSRQ

-351 KETYGEDFVNP
+351 KETYGDAFVNP
-362 ERIIYKSKGKTQD
+362 ERIVYKSKGKTQD

-380 RPTNVNR
+380 RPTNVSR

-394 SLSKDQYRLYRL
+394 SLSKDQYRLYKL

-412 ASQMSSAQYD
+412 ASQMSPAVYD
-422 TLSVKLLAGEYS
+422 TLSVKLSAGDYT
-434 FRASGSHLRFAGF
+434 FRASGSRLRFSGF
-447 LEVYNKGEEEDE
+447 LEAYSKGEEENE
-459 KVIPKLTEG
+459 KVIPKLTQG
-468 DKLQAEKLLPEQHF
+468 DILQAEQLLPEQHF
-482 TQPPARFTDASL
+482 TQPPARYTDASL

-528 LFPTELGELV
+528 LFPTELGEMV
-538 NDIMRHY
+538 DEIMKTY
-545 FPDIVDIDFTAHM
+545 FPDIVDIDFTANM
-558 EERLDDVEMGKEEW
+558 EKRLDDVEMGKEEW
-572 KQIIRDFYPG
+572 KQIIRDFYPD
-582 FKESVENAVEKLEKV
+582 FKKSVENAAEKLEKI

-602 ESDVVCEKCGRKMV
+602 ETDIICEKCGRNMV

-661 KGRVYYGCEHHP
+661 RGRIYYGCEHNGDG
-673 ECGFMSWNKPTGEK
+673 CDFMSWNKPTGEK
-687 CPRCGAFLEEKGRK
+687 CPECGAFLEEKGRK

-712 GYVQEKPVEETAEA
+712 GYMKEKPAEEENEE

>member
-1 MANTATAEAKKTSA
+1 MAKTATAEKEAKKTT
-15 KKPAAKKAAVKKNT
+15 KKKATVKKAA

-52 GNNYKIEASMGHI
+52 GNNYKIEASMGHV

-78 NDFEPKYITIR
+78 HDFEPKYITIR
-89 GKGELLSKLR
+89 GKGELLGKLR
-99 KDAKTADK
+99 KDAKAADK

-176 MVGYTVSD
+176 VVGYTISD

-201 VALRLICDREE
+201 VALRLICDREG
-212 EIRDFI
+212 EIREFI

-227 KLKDDEDKS
+227 KLKDADGKV

-241 YGKGNEKIEL
+241 YGKGETKTEL
-251 ANEGETNA
+251 ANEAETNEVLDGLKDKDFA
-259 VLQGLEDKE
+259 VTD
-268 FQVKEVKTGSRQ
+268 VKTGSRQ

-305 KTMMIAQ
+305 KTMLIAQ

-351 KETYGEDFVNP
+351 KETYGDAFVNP
-362 ERIIYKSKGKTQD
+362 ERIVYKSKGKTQD

-380 RPTNVNR
+380 RPTNVSR

-394 SLSKDQYRLYRL
+394 SLSKDQYRLYKL

-412 ASQMSSAQYD
+412 ASQMSPAVYD
-422 TLSVKLLAGEYS
+422 TLSVKLAAGDYT
-434 FRASGSHLRFAGF
+434 FRASGSRLRFSGF
-447 LEVYNKGEEEDE
+447 LEAYSKGEEEDE
-459 KVIPKLTEG
+459 KVIPKLTQG
-468 DKLQAEKLLPEQHF
+468 DILQAEQLLPEQHF
-482 TQPPARFTDASL
+482 TQPPARYTDASL

-528 LFPTELGELV
+528 LFPTELGEMV
-538 NDIMRHY
+538 DEIMKTY
-545 FPDIVDIDFTAHM
+545 FPDIVDIDFTANM
-558 EERLDDVEMGKEEW
+558 EKRLDDVEMGKEEW
-572 KQIIRDFYPG
+572 KQIIRDFYPD
-582 FKESVENAVEKLEKV
+582 FKKSVENAAEKLEKI

-602 ESDVVCEKCGRKMV
+602 ETDIVCEKCGRNMV

-661 KGRVYYGCEHHP
+661 KGRIYYGCEHNGDG
-673 ECGFMSWNKPTGEK
+673 CDFMSWNKPTGEK
-687 CPRCGAFLEEKGRK
+687 CPECGAFLEEKGRK

-712 GYVQEKPVEETAEA
+712 GYMKEKPVEEENEE

>member
-1 MANTATAEAKKTSA
+1 MAKTATAEKEAKKTT
-15 KKPAAKKAAVKKNT
+15 KKKATVKKAA

-52 GNNYKIEASMGHI
+52 GNNYKIEASMGHV

-78 NDFEPKYITIR
+78 HDFEPKYITIR
-89 GKGELLSKLR
+89 GKGELLGKLR
-99 KDAKTADK
+99 KDAKAADK

-176 MVGYTVSD
+176 VVGYTISD

-201 VALRLICDREE
+201 VALRLICDREG
-212 EIRDFI
+212 EIREFI

-227 KLKDDEDKS
+227 KLKDADGKV

-241 YGKGNEKIEL
+241 YGKGETKTEL
-251 ANEGETNA
+251 ANEAETNEVLDGLKGKDFA
-259 VLQGLEDKE
+259 VTD
-268 FQVKEVKTGSRQ
+268 VKTGSRQ

-351 KETYGEDFVNP
+351 KETYGDAFVNP
-362 ERIIYKSKGKTQD
+362 ERIVYKSKGKTQD

-380 RPTNVNR
+380 RPTNVSR

-394 SLSKDQYRLYRL
+394 SLSKDQYRLYKL

-412 ASQMSSAQYD
+412 ASQMSPAVYD
-422 TLSVKLLAGEYS
+422 TLSVKLAAGDYT
-434 FRASGSHLRFAGF
+434 FRASGSRLRFSGF
-447 LEVYNKGEEEDE
+447 LEAYSKGEEEDE
-459 KVIPKLTEG
+459 KIIPKLTQG
-468 DKLQAEKLLPEQHF
+468 DILQAEQLLPEQHF
-482 TQPPARFTDASL
+482 TQPPARYTDASL

-528 LFPTELGELV
+528 LFPTELGEMV
-538 NDIMRHY
+538 DEIMKTY
-545 FPDIVDIDFTAHM
+545 FPDIVDIDFTANM
-558 EERLDDVEMGKEEW
+558 EKRLDDVEMGKEEW
-572 KQIIRDFYPG
+572 KQIIRDFYPD
-582 FKESVENAVEKLEKV
+582 FKKSVENAAEKLEKI

-602 ESDVVCEKCGRKMV
+602 ETDIICEKCGRNMV

-661 KGRVYYGCEHHP
+661 RGRIYYGCEHNGDG
-673 ECGFMSWNKPTGEK
+673 CDFMSWNKPTGEK
-687 CPRCGAFLEEKGRK
+687 CPECGAFLEEKGRK

-712 GYVQEKPVEETAEA
+712 GYMKEKPTEEENEE

>member
-1 MANTATAEAKKTSA
+1 MAKTATAEKEAKKTT
-15 KKPAAKKAAVKKNT
+15 KKKATVKKAA

-52 GNNYKIEASMGHI
+52 GNNYKIEASMGHV

-78 NDFEPKYITIR
+78 HDFEPKYITIR
-89 GKGELLSKLR
+89 GKGELLGKLR
-99 KDAKTADK
+99 KDAKAADK

-176 MVGYTVSD
+176 VVGYTISD

-201 VALRLICDREE
+201 VALRLICDREG
-212 EIRDFI
+212 EIREFI

-227 KLKDDEDKS
+227 KLKDADGKV

-241 YGKGNEKIEL
+241 YGKGETKTEL
-251 ANEGETNA
+251 ANEAETNEVLDGLKGKDFA
-259 VLQGLEDKE
+259 VTD
-268 FQVKEVKTGSRQ
+268 VKTGSRQ

-351 KETYGEDFVNP
+351 KETYGDAFVNP
-362 ERIIYKSKGKTQD
+362 ERIVYKSKGKTQD

-380 RPTNVNR
+380 RPTNVSR

-394 SLSKDQYRLYRL
+394 SLSKDQYRLYKL

-412 ASQMSSAQYD
+412 ASQMSPAVYD
-422 TLSVKLLAGEYS
+422 TLSVKLSAGDYT
-434 FRASGSHLRFAGF
+434 FRASGSRLRFSGF
-447 LEVYNKGEEEDE
+447 LEAYSKGEEDDE
-459 KVIPKLTEG
+459 KVIPKLTQG
-468 DKLQAEKLLPEQHF
+468 DILQAEQLLPEQHF
-482 TQPPARFTDASL
+482 TQPPARYTDASL

-528 LFPTELGELV
+528 LFPTELGEMV
-538 NDIMRHY
+538 DEIMKTY
-545 FPDIVDIDFTAHM
+545 FPDIVDIDFTANM
-558 EERLDDVEMGKEEW
+558 EKRLDDVEMGKEEW
-572 KQIIRDFYPG
+572 KQIIRDFYPD
-582 FKESVENAVEKLEKV
+582 FKKSVENAAEKLEKI

-602 ESDVVCEKCGRKMV
+602 ETDIICEKCGRNMV

-661 KGRVYYGCEHHP
+661 RGRIYYGCEHNGDG
-673 ECGFMSWNKPTGEK
+673 CDFMSWNKPTGEK
-687 CPRCGAFLEEKGRK
+687 CPECGAFLEEKGRK

-712 GYVQEKPVEETAEA
+712 GYMKEKPTEEENEE

>member
-1 MANTATAEAKKTSA
+1 MAKTATAEKEAKKTT
-15 KKPAAKKAAVKKNT
+15 KKKATVKKAA

-52 GNNYKIEASMGHI
+52 GNNYKIEASMGHV

-78 NDFEPKYITIR
+78 HDFEPKYITIR
-89 GKGELLSKLR
+89 GKGELLGKLR
-99 KDAKTADK
+99 KDAKAADK

-176 MVGYTVSD
+176 VVGYTISD

-201 VALRLICDREE
+201 VALRLICDREG
-212 EIRDFI
+212 EIREFI

-227 KLKDDEDKS
+227 KLKDADGKV

-241 YGKGNEKIEL
+241 YGKGETKTEL
-251 ANEGETNA
+251 ANEAETNEVLDGLKGKDFA
-259 VLQGLEDKE
+259 VTD
-268 FQVKEVKTGSRQ
+268 VKTGSRQ

-351 KETYGEDFVNP
+351 KETYGDAFVNP
-362 ERIIYKSKGKTQD
+362 ERIVYKSKGKTQD

-380 RPTNVNR
+380 RPTNVSR

-412 ASQMSSAQYD
+412 ASQMSPAVYD
-422 TLSVKLLAGEYS
+422 TLSVKLSAGDYT
-434 FRASGSHLRFAGF
+434 FRASGSRLRFSGF
-447 LEVYNKGEEEDE
+447 LEAYSKGEEDDE
-459 KVIPKLTEG
+459 KVIPKLTQG
-468 DKLQAEKLLPEQHF
+468 DILQAEHLLPEQHF
-482 TQPPARFTDASL
+482 TQPPARYTDASL

-528 LFPTELGELV
+528 LFPTELGEMV
-538 NDIMRHY
+538 DEIMKTY
-545 FPDIVDIDFTAHM
+545 FPDIVDIDFTANM
-558 EERLDDVEMGKEEW
+558 EKRLDDVEMGKEEW
-572 KQIIRDFYPG
+572 KQIIRDFYPD
-582 FKESVENAVEKLEKV
+582 FKKSVENAAEKLEKI

-602 ESDVVCEKCGRKMV
+602 ETDIVCEKCGRNMV

-661 KGRVYYGCEHHP
+661 KGRIYYGCEHNGDG
-673 ECGFMSWNKPTGEK
+673 CDFMSWNKPTGEK
-687 CPRCGAFLEEKGRK
+687 CPECGAFLEEKGRK

-712 GYVQEKPVEETAEA
+712 GYMKEKPTEEENEE

>member
-1 MANTATAEAKKTSA
+1 MAKTATAEKEAKKTT
-15 KKPAAKKAAVKKNT
+15 KKKATVKKAA

-52 GNNYKIEASMGHI
+52 GNNYKIEASMGHV

-78 NDFEPKYITIR
+78 HDFEPKYITIR
-89 GKGELLSKLR
+89 GKGELLGKLR
-99 KDAKTADK
+99 KDAKAADK

-176 MVGYTVSD
+176 VVGYTISD

-201 VALRLICDREE
+201 VALRLICDREG
-212 EIRDFI
+212 EIREFI

-227 KLKDDEDKS
+227 KLKDADGKG

-241 YGKGNEKIEL
+241 YGKGETKTEL
-251 ANEGETNA
+251 ANEAETNEVLDGLKGKDFA
-259 VLQGLEDKE
+259 VTD
-268 FQVKEVKTGSRQ
+268 VKTGSRQ

-351 KETYGEDFVNP
+351 KETYGDAFVNP
-362 ERIIYKSKGKTQD
+362 ERIVYKSKGKTQD

-380 RPTNVNR
+380 RPTNVSR

-394 SLSKDQYRLYRL
+394 SLSKDQYRLYKL

-412 ASQMSSAQYD
+412 ASQMSPAVYD
-422 TLSVKLLAGEYS
+422 TLSVKLSAGDYT
-434 FRASGSHLRFAGF
+434 FRASGSRLRFSGF
-447 LEVYNKGEEEDE
+447 LEAYSKGEEEDE
-459 KVIPKLTEG
+459 KVIPKLTQG
-468 DKLQAEKLLPEQHF
+468 DILQAEQLLPEQHF
-482 TQPPARFTDASL
+482 TQPPARYTDASL

-507 TYAPTLTTI
+507 TNAPTLTTI

-528 LFPTELGELV
+528 LFPTELGEMV
-538 NDIMRHY
+538 DEIMKTY
-545 FPDIVDIDFTAHM
+545 FPDIVDIDFTANM
-558 EERLDDVEMGKEEW
+558 EKRLDDVEMGKEEW
-572 KQIIRDFYPG
+572 KQIIRDFYPD
-582 FKESVENAVEKLEKV
+582 FKKSVENAAEKLEKI

-602 ESDVVCEKCGRKMV
+602 ETDIICEKCGRNMV

-661 KGRVYYGCEHHP
+661 RGRIYYGCEHNGDG
-673 ECGFMSWNKPTGEK
+673 CDFMSWNKPTGEK
-687 CPRCGAFLEEKGRK
+687 CPECGAFLEEKGRK

-712 GYVQEKPVEETAEA
+712 GYMKEKPAEEENEE

>member
-1 MANTATAEAKKTSA
+1 MAKTATAEKEAKKTT
-15 KKPAAKKAAVKKNT
+15 KKKATVKKAA

-52 GNNYKIEASMGHI
+52 GNNYKIEASMGHV

-78 NDFEPKYITIR
+78 HDFEPKYITIR
-89 GKGELLSKLR
+89 GKGELLGKLR
-99 KDAKTADK
+99 KDAKAADK

-162 DLVDAQQARRVLDR
+162 DLVDAQQARRILDR
-176 MVGYTVSD
+176 VVGYTISD

-201 VALRLICDREE
+201 VALRLICDREG
-212 EIRDFI
+212 EIREFI

-227 KLKDDEDKS
+227 KLKDADGKG

-241 YGKGNEKIEL
+241 YGKGETKTEL
-251 ANEGETNA
+251 ANEAETNEVLDGLKGKDFA
-259 VLQGLEDKE
+259 VTD
-268 FQVKEVKTGSRQ
+268 VKTGSRQ

-351 KETYGEDFVNP
+351 KETYGDAFVNP
-362 ERIIYKSKGKTQD
+362 ERIVYKSKGKTQD

-380 RPTNVNR
+380 RPTNVSR

-394 SLSKDQYRLYRL
+394 SLSKDQYRLYKL

-412 ASQMSSAQYD
+412 ASQMSPAVYD
-422 TLSVKLLAGEYS
+422 TLSVKLSAGDYT
-434 FRASGSHLRFAGF
+434 FRASGSRLRFSGF
-447 LEVYNKGEEEDE
+447 LEAYSKGEEEDE
-459 KVIPKLTEG
+459 KVIPKLTQG
-468 DKLQAEKLLPEQHF
+468 DILQAEQLLPEQHF
-482 TQPPARFTDASL
+482 TQPPARYTDASL

-528 LFPTELGELV
+528 FFPTELGEMV
-538 NDIMRHY
+538 DEIMKTY
-545 FPDIVDIDFTAHM
+545 FPDIVDIDFTANM
-558 EERLDDVEMGKEEW
+558 EKRLDDVEMGKEEW
-572 KQIIRDFYPG
+572 KQIIRDFYPD
-582 FKESVENAVEKLEKV
+582 FKKSVENAAEKLEKI

-602 ESDVVCEKCGRKMV
+602 ETDIVCEKCGRNMV

-661 KGRVYYGCEHHP
+661 RGRIYYGCEHNGDG
-673 ECGFMSWNKPTGEK
+673 CDFMSWNKPTGEK
-687 CPRCGAFLEEKGRK
+687 CPECGAFLEEKGRK

-712 GYVQEKPVEETAEA
+712 GYMKEKPAEEENEE

>member
-1 MANTATAEAKKTSA
+1 MAKTATAEKEAKKTT
-15 KKPAAKKAAVKKNT
+15 KKKATVKKAA

-52 GNNYKIEASMGHI
+52 GNNYKIEASMGHV

-78 NDFEPKYITIR
+78 HDFEPKYITIR
-89 GKGELLSKLR
+89 GKGELLGKLR
-99 KDAKTADK
+99 KDAKAADK

-176 MVGYTVSD
+176 VVGYTISD

-201 VALRLICDREE
+201 VALRLICDREG
-212 EIRDFI
+212 EIREFI

-227 KLKDDEDKS
+227 KLKDADGKG

-241 YGKGNEKIEL
+241 YGKGETKTEL
-251 ANEGETNA
+251 ANEAETNEVLDGLKGKDFA
-259 VLQGLEDKE
+259 VTD
-268 FQVKEVKTGSRQ
+268 VKTGSRQ

-351 KETYGEDFVNP
+351 KETYGDAFVNP
-362 ERIIYKSKGKTQD
+362 ERIVYKSKGKTQD

-380 RPTNVNR
+380 RPTNVSR

-394 SLSKDQYRLYRL
+394 SLSKDQYRLYKL

-412 ASQMSSAQYD
+412 ASQMSPAVYD
-422 TLSVKLLAGEYS
+422 TLSVKLSAGDYT
-434 FRASGSHLRFAGF
+434 FRASGSRLRFSGF
-447 LEVYNKGEEEDE
+447 LEAYSKGEEEDE
-459 KVIPKLTEG
+459 KVIPKLTQG
-468 DKLQAEKLLPEQHF
+468 DILQAEQLLPEQHF
-482 TQPPARFTDASL
+482 TQPPARYTDSSL

-528 LFPTELGELV
+528 LFPTELGEMV
-538 NDIMRHY
+538 DEIMKTY
-545 FPDIVDIDFTAHM
+545 FPDIVDIDFTANM
-558 EERLDDVEMGKEEW
+558 EKRLDDVEMGKEEW
-572 KQIIRDFYPG
+572 KQIIRDFYPD
-582 FKESVENAVEKLEKV
+582 FKKSVENAAEKLEKI

-602 ESDVVCEKCGRKMV
+602 ETDIVCEKCGRNMV

-661 KGRVYYGCEHHP
+661 KGRIYYGCEHNGDG
-673 ECGFMSWNKPTGEK
+673 CDFMSWNKPTGEK
-687 CPRCGAFLEEKGRK
+687 CPECGAFLEEKGRK

-712 GYVQEKPVEETAEA
+712 GYMKEKPAEEDNEE

>member
-1 MANTATAEAKKTSA
+1 MAKTATAENEEKKTTI
-15 KKPAAKKAAVKKNT
+15 KKATVKKAA

-52 GNNYKIEASMGHI
+52 GNNYKIEASIGHL

-78 NDFEPKYITIR
+78 HDFEPKYITIR
-89 GKGELLSKLR
+89 GKGELLGKLR
-99 KDAKTADK
+99 KDAKAADK

-176 MVGYTVSD
+176 VVGYTISD

-201 VALRLICDREE
+201 VALRLICDREG
-212 EIRDFI
+212 EIREFI

-227 KLKDDEDKS
+227 KLKDADGKG

-241 YGKGNEKIEL
+241 YGKGETKTEL
-251 ANEGETNA
+251 ANEAETNEVLDGLKGKDFA
-259 VLQGLEDKE
+259 VTDE
-268 FQVKEVKTGSRQ
+268 KTGSRQ

-351 KETYGEDFVNP
+351 KETYGDAFVNP
-362 ERIIYKSKGKTQD
+362 ERIVYKSKGKTQD

-380 RPTNVNR
+380 RPTNVSR

-394 SLSKDQYRLYRL
+394 SLSKDQYRLYKL

-412 ASQMSSAQYD
+412 ASQMSPAVYD
-422 TLSVKLLAGEYS
+422 TLSVKLSAGDYT
-434 FRASGSHLRFAGF
+434 FRASGSRLRFSGF
-447 LEVYNKGEEEDE
+447 LEAYSKGEEEDE
-459 KVIPKLTEG
+459 KVIPKLTQG
-468 DKLQAEKLLPEQHF
+468 DILQAEQLLPEQHF
-482 TQPPARFTDASL
+482 TQPPARYTDASL

-528 LFPTELGELV
+528 LFPTELGEMV
-538 NDIMRHY
+538 DEIMKTY
-545 FPDIVDIDFTAHM
+545 FPDIVDIDFTANM
-558 EERLDDVEMGKEEW
+558 EKRLDDVEMGKEEW
-572 KQIIRDFYPG
+572 KQIIRDFYPD
-582 FKESVENAVEKLEKV
+582 FKKSVENAVEKLEKI

-602 ESDVVCEKCGRKMV
+602 ETDIICEKCGRNMV

-661 KGRVYYGCEHHP
+661 RGRIYYGCEHNGDG
-673 ECGFMSWNKPTGEK
+673 CDFMSWNKPTGEK
-687 CPRCGAFLEEKGRK
+687 CPECGAFLEEKGRK

-712 GYVQEKPVEETAEA
+712 GYMKEKPAEEENEE

>member
-1 MANTATAEAKKTSA
+1 MAKGTAEGVKK
-15 KKPAAKKAAVKKNT
+15 KKPAAKKS
-29 KTGKKYLVIVES
+29 GKKYLVIVES

-52 GNNYKIEASMGHI
+52 GSSYKIEASMGHI
-65 RDMPKSQMGIDFE
+65 RDLPKSQLSIDIE
-78 NDFEPKYITIR
+78 HDFEPKYITIR

-99 KDAKTADK
+99 RDAKNADK

-129 NLGEEKPIS
+129 NLGEEKPVS

-148 AVKKSITEARDIDM
+148 AVKRSITEARDIDM

-176 MVGYTVSD
+176 LVGYTVSD

-212 EIRDFI
+212 EINEFI

-227 KLKDDEDKS
+227 RLADKNGKH
-236 FEAKF
+236 FDARF
-241 YGKGNEKIEL
+241 YGSPDKKMEL
-251 ANEGETNA
+251 ANKEETDA
-259 VLQGLEDKE
+259 VLSGLEGQD
-268 FQVKEVKTGSRQ
+268 FRVTEVKTGSRQ

-305 KTMMIAQ
+305 KTMLIAQ
-312 QLYEGVNV
+312 QLYEGVQI

-345 AAVAFI
+345 AAVGFI
-351 KETYGEDFVNP
+351 KEAYGEEFVNP
-362 ERIIYKSKGKTQD
+362 ERVVYKSKGKTQD

-380 RPTNVNR
+380 RPTNVAR
-387 TPESIKD
+387 TPDSIKD
-394 SLSKDQYRLYRL
+394 SLSKDQYRLYKL

-412 ASQMSSAQYD
+412 ASQMSPAVYD
-422 TLSVKLLAGEYS
+422 TLSVKLEAGEYG
-434 FRASGSHLRFAGF
+434 FRASGSRLRFSGF
-447 LEVYNKGEEEDE
+447 LEVYSKGEEEEDR
-459 KVIPKLTEG
+459 VIPQLSEG
-468 DKLQAEKLLPEQHF
+468 DVLRLEELLPEQHF
-482 TQPPARFTDASL
+482 TQPPARYTDASL

-516 QARHYVTKEAKN
+516 QARNYVTKEAKN
-528 LFPTELGELV
+528 LFPTELGEVV
-538 NDIMRHY
+538 NDIMKSY
-545 FPDIVDIDFTAHM
+545 FSEIVNVDFTANM
-558 EERLDDVEMGKEEW
+558 EKRLDEVEMGNEEW
-572 KQIIRDFYPG
+572 KQLIRDFYPD
-582 FKESVENAVEKLEKV
+582 FKRCVDDAAEHLEKV
-597 EIKDE
+597 EIKNE
-602 ESDVVCEKCGRKMV
+602 VSDVICEKCGRNMV
-616 IKYGRYGKFLAC
+616 IKFGRYGKFLAC
-628 PGFPECQNAKPYFE
+628 PGFPDCQNAKPYFE
-642 EAGVNC
+642 PAGVNC

-661 KGRVYYGCEHHP
+661 KGRVYYGCENNP

-687 CPRCGAFLEEKGRK
+687 CPNCGSFLEIKGRK

-712 GYVQEKPVEETAEA
+712 GFMKEMPQEEED

>member
-1 MANTATAEAKKTSA
+1 MAKTATAEKEAKKTT
-15 KKPAAKKAAVKKNT
+15 KKKATVKKAA

-52 GNNYKIEASMGHI
+52 GNNYKIEASMGHV

-78 NDFEPKYITIR
+78 HDFEPKYITIR
-89 GKGELLSKLR
+89 GKGELLGKLR
-99 KDAKTADK
+99 KDAKAADK

-176 MVGYTVSD
+176 VVGYTISD

-201 VALRLICDREE
+201 VALRLICDREG
-212 EIRDFI
+212 EIREFI

-227 KLKDDEDKS
+227 KLKDADGKG

-241 YGKGNEKIEL
+241 YGKGETKTEL
-251 ANEGETNA
+251 ANEAETNEVLDGLKGKDFA
-259 VLQGLEDKE
+259 VTD
-268 FQVKEVKTGSRQ
+268 VKTGSRQ

-305 KTMMIAQ
+305 KTMMIAP

-351 KETYGEDFVNP
+351 KETYGDAFVNP
-362 ERIIYKSKGKTQD
+362 ERIVYKSKGKTQD

-380 RPTNVNR
+380 RPTNVSR

-394 SLSKDQYRLYRL
+394 SLSKDQYRLYKL

-412 ASQMSSAQYD
+412 ASQMSPAVYD
-422 TLSVKLLAGEYS
+422 TLSVKLSAGDYT
-434 FRASGSHLRFAGF
+434 FRASGSRLRFSGF
-447 LEVYNKGEEEDE
+447 LEAYSKGEEEDE
-459 KVIPKLTEG
+459 KVIPKLTQG
-468 DKLQAEKLLPEQHF
+468 DILQAEQLLPEQHF
-482 TQPPARFTDASL
+482 TQPPARYTDASL

-528 LFPTELGELV
+528 LFPTELGEMV
-538 NDIMRHY
+538 DEIMKTY
-545 FPDIVDIDFTAHM
+545 FPDIVDIDFTANM
-558 EERLDDVEMGKEEW
+558 EKRLDDVEMGKEEW
-572 KQIIRDFYPG
+572 KQIIRDFYPD
-582 FKESVENAVEKLEKV
+582 FKKSVENAAEKLEKI

-602 ESDVVCEKCGRKMV
+602 ETDIVCEKCGRNMV

-661 KGRVYYGCEHHP
+661 RGRIYYGCEHNGDG
-673 ECGFMSWNKPTGEK
+673 CDFMSWNKPTGEK
-687 CPRCGAFLEEKGRK
+687 CPECGAFLEEKGRK

-712 GYVQEKPVEETAEA
+712 GYMKEKPAEEENEE

>member
-1 MANTATAEAKKTSA
+1 MAKTATAEKEAKKTT
-15 KKPAAKKAAVKKNT
+15 KKKATVKKAA

-52 GNNYKIEASMGHI
+52 GNNYKIEASMGHV

-78 NDFEPKYITIR
+78 HDFEPKYITIR
-89 GKGELLSKLR
+89 GKGELLGKLR
-99 KDAKTADK
+99 KDAKAADK

-176 MVGYTVSD
+176 VVGYTISD

-201 VALRLICDREE
+201 VALRLICDREG
-212 EIRDFI
+212 EIREFI

-227 KLKDDEDKS
+227 KLKDADGKG

-241 YGKGNEKIEL
+241 YGKGETKTEL
-251 ANEGETNA
+251 ANEAETNEVLDGLKDKDFA
-259 VLQGLEDKE
+259 VTD
-268 FQVKEVKTGSRQ
+268 VKTGSRQ

-351 KETYGEDFVNP
+351 KETYGDAFVNP
-362 ERIIYKSKGKTQD
+362 ERIVYKSKGKTQD

-380 RPTNVNR
+380 RPTNVSR

-394 SLSKDQYRLYRL
+394 SLSKDQYRLYKL

-412 ASQMSSAQYD
+412 ASQMSPAVYD
-422 TLSVKLLAGEYS
+422 TLSVKLAAGDYT
-434 FRASGSHLRFAGF
+434 FRASGSRLRFSGF
-447 LEVYNKGEEEDE
+447 LEAYSKGEEEDE
-459 KVIPKLTEG
+459 KVIPKLTQG
-468 DKLQAEKLLPEQHF
+468 DILQAEQLLPEQRF
-482 TQPPARFTDASL
+482 TQPPARYTDASL

-528 LFPTELGELV
+528 LFPTELGEMV
-538 NDIMRHY
+538 DEIMKTY
-545 FPDIVDIDFTAHM
+545 FPDIVDIDFTANM
-558 EERLDDVEMGKEEW
+558 EKRLDDVEMGKEEW
-572 KQIIRDFYPG
+572 KQIIRDFYPD
-582 FKESVENAVEKLEKV
+582 FKKSVENAAEKLEKI

-602 ESDVVCEKCGRKMV
+602 ETDIVCEKCGRNMV

-661 KGRVYYGCEHHP
+661 KGRIYYGCEHNGDG
-673 ECGFMSWNKPTGEK
+673 CDFMSWNKPTGEK
-687 CPRCGAFLEEKGRK
+687 CPECGAFLEEKGRK

-712 GYVQEKPVEETAEA
+712 GYMKEKPAEEENEE

>member
-1 MANTATAEAKKTSA
+1 MAKTATAEKEAKKTT
-15 KKPAAKKAAVKKNT
+15 KKKATVKKAA

-52 GNNYKIEASMGHI
+52 GNNYKIEASMGHV

-78 NDFEPKYITIR
+78 HDFEPKYITIR
-89 GKGELLSKLR
+89 GKGELLGKLR
-99 KDAKTADK
+99 KDAKAADK

-176 MVGYTVSD
+176 VVGYTISD

-201 VALRLICDREE
+201 VALRLICDREG
-212 EIRDFI
+212 EIREFI

-227 KLKDDEDKS
+227 KLKDADGKG

-241 YGKGNEKIEL
+241 YGKGETKTEL
-251 ANEGETNA
+251 ANEAETNEVLDGLKGKDFA
-259 VLQGLEDKE
+259 VTD
-268 FQVKEVKTGSRQ
+268 VKTGSRQ

-351 KETYGEDFVNP
+351 KETYGDAFVNP
-362 ERIIYKSKGKTQD
+362 ERIVYKSKGKTQD

-380 RPTNVNR
+380 RPTNVSR

-394 SLSKDQYRLYRL
+394 SLSKDQYRLYKL

-412 ASQMSSAQYD
+412 ASQMSPAVYD
-422 TLSVKLLAGEYS
+422 TLSVKLSAGDYT
-434 FRASGSHLRFAGF
+434 FRASGSRLRFSGF
-447 LEVYNKGEEEDE
+447 LEAYSKGEEEDE
-459 KVIPKLTEG
+459 KVIPKLTQG
-468 DKLQAEKLLPEQHF
+468 DNLQAEQLLPEQHF
-482 TQPPARFTDASL
+482 TQPPARYTDASL

-528 LFPTELGELV
+528 LFPTELGEMV
-538 NDIMRHY
+538 DEIMKTY
-545 FPDIVDIDFTAHM
+545 FPDIVDIDFTANM
-558 EERLDDVEMGKEEW
+558 EKRLDDVEMGKEEW
-572 KQIIRDFYPG
+572 KQIIRDFYPD
-582 FKESVENAVEKLEKV
+582 FKKSVENAAEKLEKI

-602 ESDVVCEKCGRKMV
+602 ETDIVCEKCGRNMV

-661 KGRVYYGCEHHP
+661 KGRIYYGCEHNGDG
-673 ECGFMSWNKPTGEK
+673 CDFMSWNKPTGEK
-687 CPRCGAFLEEKGRK
+687 CPECGAFLEEKGRK

-712 GYVQEKPVEETAEA
+712 GYMKEKPAEEENEE

>member
-1 MANTATAEAKKTSA
+1 
-15 KKPAAKKAAVKKNT
+15 
-29 KTGKKYLVIVES
+29 
-41 PAKAATIGKFL
+41 
-52 GNNYKIEASMGHI
+52 
-65 RDMPKSQMGIDFE
+65 
-78 NDFEPKYITIR
+78 
-89 GKGELLSKLR
+89 
-99 KDAKTADK
+99 
-107 VYLATDPDREGEAI
+107 
-121 SWHLLHAL
+121 
-129 NLGEEKPIS
+129 
-138 RITFNEITKT
+138 
-148 AVKKSITEARDIDM
+148 M
-162 DLVDAQQARRVLDR
+162 DLVDAQQARRILDR
-176 MVGYTVSD
+176 VVGYTISD

-201 VALRLICDREE
+201 VALRLICDREG
-212 EIRDFI
+212 EIREFI

-227 KLKDDEDKS
+227 KLKDADGKG

-241 YGKGNEKIEL
+241 YGKGETKTEL
-251 ANEGETNA
+251 ANEAETNEVLDGLKGKDFA
-259 VLQGLEDKE
+259 VTD
-268 FQVKEVKTGSRQ
+268 VKTGSRQ

-351 KETYGEDFVNP
+351 KETYGDAFVNP
-362 ERIIYKSKGKTQD
+362 ERIVYKSKGKTQD

-380 RPTNVNR
+380 RPTNVSR

-394 SLSKDQYRLYRL
+394 SLSKDQYRLYKL

-412 ASQMSSAQYD
+412 ASQMSPAVYD
-422 TLSVKLLAGEYS
+422 TLSVKLSAGDYT
-434 FRASGSHLRFAGF
+434 FRASGSRLRFSGF
-447 LEVYNKGEEEDE
+447 LEAYSKGEEEDE
-459 KVIPKLTEG
+459 KVIPKLTQG
-468 DKLQAEKLLPEQHF
+468 DILQAEQLLPEQHF
-482 TQPPARFTDASL
+482 TQPPARYTDASL

-528 LFPTELGELV
+528 LFPTELGEMV
-538 NDIMRHY
+538 DEIMKTY
-545 FPDIVDIDFTAHM
+545 FPDIVDIDFTANM
-558 EERLDDVEMGKEEW
+558 EKRLDDVEMGKEEW
-572 KQIIRDFYPG
+572 KQIIRDFYPD
-582 FKESVENAVEKLEKV
+582 FKKSVENAAEKLEKI

-602 ESDVVCEKCGRKMV
+602 ETDIVCEKCGRNMV

-661 KGRVYYGCEHHP
+661 RGRIYYGCEHNGDG
-673 ECGFMSWNKPTGEK
+673 CDFMSWNKPTGEK
-687 CPRCGAFLEEKGRK
+687 CPECGAFLEEKGRK

-712 GYVQEKPVEETAEA
+712 GYMKEKPAEEENEE

>member
-1 MANTATAEAKKTSA
+1 MAKTATAEKEAKKTT
-15 KKPAAKKAAVKKNT
+15 KNKETVKKAA

-52 GNNYKIEASMGHI
+52 GNNYKIEASMGHV

-78 NDFEPKYITIR
+78 HDFEPKYITIR
-89 GKGELLSKLR
+89 GKGELLGKLR
-99 KDAKTADK
+99 KDAKAADK

-176 MVGYTVSD
+176 VVGYTISD

-201 VALRLICDREE
+201 VALRLICDREG
-212 EIRDFI
+212 EIREFI

-227 KLKDDEDKS
+227 KLKDADGKV

-241 YGKGNEKIEL
+241 YGKGETKTEL
-251 ANEGETNA
+251 ANEAETNEVLDGLKGKDFA
-259 VLQGLEDKE
+259 VTD
-268 FQVKEVKTGSRQ
+268 VKTGSRQ

-351 KETYGEDFVNP
+351 KETYGDAFVNP
-362 ERIIYKSKGKTQD
+362 ERIVYKSKGKTQD

-380 RPTNVNR
+380 RPTNVSR

-394 SLSKDQYRLYRL
+394 SLSKDQYRLYKL

-412 ASQMSSAQYD
+412 ASQMSPAVYD
-422 TLSVKLLAGEYS
+422 TLSVKLSAGDYT
-434 FRASGSHLRFAGF
+434 FRASGSRLRFSGF
-447 LEVYNKGEEEDE
+447 LEAYSKGEEEDE
-459 KVIPKLTEG
+459 KVIPKLTQG
-468 DKLQAEKLLPEQHF
+468 DILQAEQLLPEQHF
-482 TQPPARFTDASL
+482 TQPPARYTDASL

-528 LFPTELGELV
+528 LFPTELGEMV
-538 NDIMRHY
+538 DEIMKTY
-545 FPDIVDIDFTAHM
+545 FPDIVDIDFTANM
-558 EERLDDVEMGKEEW
+558 EKRLDDVEMGKEEW
-572 KQIIRDFYPG
+572 KQIIRDFYPD
-582 FKESVENAVEKLEKV
+582 FKKSVENAAEKLEKI

-602 ESDVVCEKCGRKMV
+602 ETDIICEKCGRNMV

-661 KGRVYYGCEHHP
+661 KGRIYYGCEHNGDG
-673 ECGFMSWNKPTGEK
+673 CDFMSWNKPTGEK
-687 CPRCGAFLEEKGRK
+687 CPECGAFLEEKGRK

-712 GYVQEKPVEETAEA
+712 GYMKEKPAEEENEE

>member
-1 MANTATAEAKKTSA
+1 MTKEMTEKKSKTTRTGAKG
-15 KKPAAKKAAVKKNT
+15 T

-52 GNNYKIEASMGHI
+52 GANYKIEASMGHI
-65 RDMPKSQMGIDFE
+65 RDLPKSQLAIDVE

-89 GKGELLSKLR
+89 GKGDLLSKLR
-99 KDAKTADK
+99 RDAKNADK
-107 VYLATDPDREGEAI
+107 VFLATDPDREGEAI

-129 NLGEEKPIS
+129 KLGEDKDVS

-148 AVKKSITEARDIDM
+148 AVKRSINEARDIDM

-176 MVGYTVSD
+176 MVGYTISD
-184 LLWKKVKK
+184 LLWQKVKK

-201 VALRLICDREE
+201 VALRIICDREE
-212 EIRDFI
+212 EILAFI
-218 PEEYWTLGA
+218 PTEYWSLTA
-227 KLKDDEDKS
+227 KLSDKNGKS
-236 FEAKF
+236 LDARF
-241 YGKGNEKIEL
+241 YGKNEEKIEL
-251 ANEGETNA
+251 SNGEETDE
-259 VLQGLEDKE
+259 VVKGIDGKE
-268 FQVKEVKTGSRQ
+268 FLVTEVKTGSRQ
-280 KKPVAPFTTSTMQQ
+280 KKPVAPFTTSTLQQ

-312 QLYEGVNV
+312 QLYEGINI

-331 IRTDSFRISDEAYE
+331 IRTDSFRISDEAYD
-345 AAVAFI
+345 AVVAFI
-351 KETYGEDFVNP
+351 KEEYGDKYVNP
-362 ERIIYKSKGKTQD
+362 ERVVYKSKGKTQD

-380 RPTNVNR
+380 RPTEVLR
-387 TPESIKD
+387 TPDSIKE
-394 SLSKDQYRLYRL
+394 SLSKDQFRLYKL

-412 ASQMSSAQYD
+412 ASQMSPAVYD
-422 TLSVKLLAGEYS
+422 TLSVKLQAGEYS
-434 FRASGSHLRFAGF
+434 FRSSGSSLKFKGF
-447 LEVYNKGEEEDE
+447 LEAYNKGEEEDE
-459 KVIPKLTEG
+459 KMIPLLEKG
-468 DKLQAEKLLPEQHF
+468 DSLKTIELLPEQHF

-516 QARHYVTKEAKN
+516 QARHYVIKEAKN
-528 LFPTELGELV
+528 LYPTELGEVV
-538 NDIMRHY
+538 NDIMKNY
-545 FPDIVDIDFTAHM
+545 FSDIVDIDFTANM
-558 EERLDDVEMGKEEW
+558 EKRLDEVEVGHEEW

-582 FKESVENAVEKLEKV
+582 FKECVDDAREKLAKV

-602 ESDVVCEKCGRKMV
+602 ESDVICEKCGRNMV

-628 PGFPECQNAKPYFE
+628 PGFPECQNAKPFFE

-661 KGRVYYGCEHHP
+661 KGRAYYGCENNP

-687 CPRCGAFLEEKGRK
+687 CPACGGFLEEKGRK

-712 GYVQEKPVEETAEA
+712 GYVKEKPVEEEK